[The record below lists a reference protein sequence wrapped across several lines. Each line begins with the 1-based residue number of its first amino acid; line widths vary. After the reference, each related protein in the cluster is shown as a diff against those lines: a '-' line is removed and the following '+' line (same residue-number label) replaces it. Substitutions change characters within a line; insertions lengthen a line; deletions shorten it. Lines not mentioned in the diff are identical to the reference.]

1 MHSDELLIEV
11 LTEELPAQALLNE
24 YKEMP
29 KKLHALFQKHAI
41 EVRNETQNQNQNQN
55 NIEVFY
61 TPRRLCV
68 LVKDFPL
75 FTKETK
81 EEFFGPPIEIACN
94 NKDKAQGLNA
104 LGLGFYQKLGLKD
117 PKHFQSAFKNN
128 KEVLY
133 HAKTNPKQPTKNLIM
148 PIVLEFLESL
158 NFGKSMRW
166 GSVEKS
172 FIRPI
177 HNICVLFN
185 GENFNNIEIK
195 EYGFKTKQA
204 TKAHRQEG
212 FDFIEVHSPREYFEV
227 LEKNHVILDPKKR
240 EEKILQEIKELE
252 TKHHIIVE
260 IDRDLLDE
268 VIAITEYPS
277 TLLGEFDKA
286 FLKLP
291 SEIIITSMKENQRY
305 FATFNQ
311 ESQKEGQKE
320 DQKLHNGFIV
330 VSNAINKDK
339 QKIILGN
346 QKVLKAR
353 LSDAVFFYENDLKKP
368 LDNAPLESVVFV
380 QGLGTL
386 RDKMERELIIAQ
398 YLTQKYASSLNM
410 PLEKALELMNRAVQI
425 AKADLLSEVVY
436 EFTELQGIMGYY
448 YALKQNENEWVALS
462 LKEQYLPA
470 SENAPLPSSVFS
482 AIVALSLKLDS
493 LFSLFSAGKIPS
505 GSKDPFALRRLSFGL
520 LKIVAHYGLK
530 FDLKVDLKNLFEK
543 VGVYQSFDLEIL
555 EKFLLERFNNLI
567 DCNPSIIRSVLNTN
581 ERDIVAIIQKV
592 KALKRFLDDPKNAQK
607 KELLFSAFKRLANIN
622 KDRNP
627 NQTSGFSANLFKEPQ
642 EHALFKAFNALKT
655 SAFES
660 LDSKIEAYFGLHAPL
675 EEYFKSVLVMDKDLE
690 IQKNRKNFLWNVY
703 QSFLEIG
710 DIKEIAI

>member
-1 MHSDELLIEV
+1 MHSDELLVEILV
-11 LTEELPAQALLNE
+11 EELPAQALLNE

-29 KKLHALFQKHAI
+29 KKLHALFQKRAL
-41 EVRNETQNQNQNQN
+41 EVG
-55 NIEVFY
+55 NIEIFY
-61 TPRRLCV
+61 TPRRLCL

-75 FTKETK
+75 LTQETK
-81 EEFFGPPIEIACN
+81 EEFFGPPVKIACN
-94 NKDKAQGLNA
+94 HQDKTQGLNE

-117 PKHFQSAFKNN
+117 HQHFQTAFKNN

-133 HAKTNPKQPTKNLIM
+133 HAKIHAKEPTKDLIM
-148 PIVLEFLESL
+148 PIVLEFLEGL

-166 GSVEKS
+166 GNVEKS

-185 GENFNNIEIK
+185 GENFNDIEVK

-212 FDFIEVHSPREYFEV
+212 FDFIQVDSPKAYFEV
-227 LEKNHVILDPKKR
+227 LEKKHVILDPKKR
-240 EEKILQEIKELE
+240 KAKILQEIKELE
-252 TKHHIIVE
+252 TKHRIIVE

-268 VIAITEYPS
+268 VVAITEYPS
-277 TLLGEFDKA
+277 ALLGEFDKA

-291 SEIIITSMKENQRY
+291 SEIITTSMKENQRY
-305 FATFNQ
+305 FAAFNQ
-311 ESQKEGQKE
+311 KSQESPT
-320 DQKLHNGFIV
+320 LHNGFIV

-339 QKIILGN
+339 QKIIAGN

-386 RDKMERELIIAQ
+386 KDKMEREAVIAQ
-398 YLTQKYASSLNM
+398 YLTQKYAPSLNM
-410 PLEKALELMNRAVQI
+410 PLEKALELVGRAVRI

-436 EFTELQGIMGYY
+436 EFSELQGIMGYY
-448 YALKQNENEWVALS
+448 YALKQNENELVALS
-462 LKEQYLPA
+462 VKEQYLPA

-493 LFSLFSAGKIPS
+493 LFSLFSVGKIPS

-520 LKIVAHYGLK
+520 LKIIAHYGLG
-530 FDLKVDLKNLFEK
+530 FDLKADLKNLFEK
-543 VGVYQSFDLEIL
+543 VGVYQSFDLEVL

-581 ERDIVAIIQKV
+581 ERDIVKIIQKV

-627 NQTSGFSANLFKEPQ
+627 NESSEFFISLFKESQ
-642 EHALFKAFNALKT
+642 EHALFEAFNAIKT

-675 EEYFKSVLVMDKDLE
+675 EEYFKSVLVMDKDIE
-690 IQKNRKNFLWNVY
+690 IQKNRKNFLWGVY

>member
-1 MHSDELLIEV
+1 MHSDELLVEILV
-11 LTEELPAQALLNE
+11 EELPAQALLNE

-29 KKLHALFQKHAI
+29 KKLHALFQKRAL
-41 EVRNETQNQNQNQN
+41 EVG
-55 NIEVFY
+55 NIEIFY
-61 TPRRLCV
+61 TPRRLCL

-75 FTKETK
+75 LTQETK
-81 EEFFGPPIEIACN
+81 EEFFGPPVKIACN
-94 NKDKAQGLNA
+94 HQDKTQGLNE

-117 PKHFQSAFKNN
+117 HQHFQTAFKNN

-133 HAKTNPKQPTKNLIM
+133 HAKIHAKEPTKDLIM
-148 PIVLEFLESL
+148 PIVLEFLEGL

-166 GSVEKS
+166 GNVEKS

-185 GENFNNIEIK
+185 GENFNDIEVK

-204 TKAHRQEG
+204 TKVHRQEG
-212 FDFIEVHSPREYFEV
+212 FDFIQVDNPKAYFEV

-240 EEKILQEIKELE
+240 EAKILKEIKELE
-252 TKHHIIVE
+252 TKHRIIVE

-268 VIAITEYPS
+268 VVAITEYPS
-277 TLLGEFDKA
+277 ALLGEFDKA

-291 SEIIITSMKENQRY
+291 SEIITTSMKENQRY
-305 FATFNQ
+305 FAAFNQ
-311 ESQKEGQKE
+311 KSQESPT
-320 DQKLHNGFIV
+320 LHNGFIV

-339 QKIILGN
+339 QKIIAGN

-386 RDKMERELIIAQ
+386 KDKMEREAIIAQ
-398 YLTQKYASSLNM
+398 CLTQKYASSLNM
-410 PLEKALELMNRAVQI
+410 PLEKALELVSRAVRI

-436 EFTELQGIMGYY
+436 EFSELQGIMGYY
-448 YALKQNENEWVALS
+448 YALKQNENELVALS
-462 LKEQYLPA
+462 VKEQYLPA

-493 LFSLFSAGKIPS
+493 LFSLFSVGKIPS

-520 LKIVAHYGLK
+520 LKIIAHYGLG
-530 FDLKVDLKNLFEK
+530 FDLKVDLKSLFEK
-543 VGVYQSFDLEIL
+543 VGVYQSFDLEVL

-581 ERDIVAIIQKV
+581 ERDIVKIIQKV

-627 NQTSGFSANLFKEPQ
+627 NESSEFSISLFKELQ
-642 EHALFKAFNALKT
+642 EHALFEAFNAIKT

-660 LDSKIEAYFGLHAPL
+660 LDSKIEAYFGLHTPL
-675 EEYFKSVLVMDKDLE
+675 EEYFKSVLVMDKDIE
-690 IQKNRKNFLWNVY
+690 IQKNRKNFLWGVY

>member
-1 MHSDELLIEV
+1 MHSDELLVEILV
-11 LTEELPAQALLNE
+11 EELPAQALLNE

-29 KKLHALFQKHAI
+29 KKLHALFQKHAL
-41 EVRNETQNQNQNQN
+41 EVG
-55 NIEVFY
+55 NIEIFY
-61 TPRRLCV
+61 TPRRLCL

-75 FTKETK
+75 LTQETK
-81 EEFFGPPIEIACN
+81 EEFFGPPVKIACN
-94 NKDKAQGLNA
+94 HQDKTQGLNE

-117 PKHFQSAFKNN
+117 HQHFQTAFKNN

-133 HAKTNPKQPTKNLIM
+133 HAKIHAKEPTKDLIM
-148 PIVLEFLESL
+148 PIVLEFLEGL

-185 GENFNNIEIK
+185 GENFNGIEVK

-204 TKAHRQEG
+204 TKVHRQEG
-212 FDFIEVHSPREYFEV
+212 FDFIQVDSPKAYFEV

-240 EEKILQEIKELE
+240 EAKILQEIKELE
-252 TKHHIIVE
+252 TKHCIIVE
-260 IDRDLLDE
+260 TDRDLLDE
-268 VIAITEYPS
+268 VVAITEYPS
-277 TLLGEFDKA
+277 ALLGEFDKA

-305 FATFNQ
+305 FAAFNQ
-311 ESQKEGQKE
+311 KSQESPA
-320 DQKLHNGFIV
+320 LHNGFIV

-339 QKIILGN
+339 QKIIAGN

-386 RDKMERELIIAQ
+386 KDKMEREATIAQ
-398 YLTQKYASSLNM
+398 YLTQKYAPSLNM
-410 PLEKALELMNRAVQI
+410 PLEKALELVSRAVRI

-436 EFTELQGIMGYY
+436 EFSELQGIMGYY
-448 YALKQNENEWVALS
+448 YALKQNENELVALS
-462 LKEQYLPA
+462 VKEQYLPA

-520 LKIVAHYGLK
+520 LKIIAHYGLE
-530 FDLKVDLKNLFEK
+530 FDLKADLKNLFEK

-555 EKFLLERFNNLI
+555 EKFLLERFHNLI

-581 ERDIVAIIQKV
+581 ERDIVTIIQKV

-627 NQTSGFSANLFKEPQ
+627 NESSEFSTHLFKEPK
-642 EHALFKAFNALKT
+642 EHALFEAFNAIKT

-675 EEYFKSVLVMDKDLE
+675 EEYFKSVLVMDKDIE
-690 IQKNRKNFLWNVY
+690 IQKNRKNFLWGVY

>member
-1 MHSDELLIEV
+1 MHSDELLVEILV
-11 LTEELPAQALLNE
+11 EELPAQALLNE

-29 KKLHALFQKHAI
+29 KKLHALFNKRALEVGKI
-41 EVRNETQNQNQNQN
+41 E
-55 NIEVFY
+55 IFY
-61 TPRRLCV
+61 TPRRLC
-68 LVKDFPL
+68 LLIKDFPL
-75 FTKETK
+75 LTQETK
-81 EEFFGPPIEIACN
+81 EEFFGPPVKIACN
-94 NKDKAQGLNA
+94 NEDKTQGLNA

-117 PKHFQSAFKNN
+117 HQHFQTAFKNN

-133 HAKTNPKQPTKNLIM
+133 HAKIHAKEPTKDLIM
-148 PIVLEFLESL
+148 PIVLEFLEGL

-166 GSVEKS
+166 GNVEKS

-185 GENFNNIEIK
+185 GENFNDIEVK

-204 TKAHRQEG
+204 TKVHRQEG
-212 FDFIEVHSPREYFEV
+212 FDFIQVDSPKAYFEV
-227 LEKNHVILDPKKR
+227 LEKNHVVLDPKKR
-240 EEKILQEIKELE
+240 EAKILQEIKELE
-252 TKHHIIVE
+252 TKHNIIVE

-268 VIAITEYPS
+268 VVAITEYPS
-277 TLLGEFDKA
+277 VLLGEFDKA

-291 SEIIITSMKENQRY
+291 SEIITTSMKENQRY
-305 FATFNQ
+305 FAVFNQ
-311 ESQKEGQKE
+311 KSQESPT
-320 DQKLHNGFIV
+320 LHNGFIV

-339 QKIILGN
+339 QKIIVGN

-386 RDKMERELIIAQ
+386 KDKMEREAIIAQ

-410 PLEKALELMNRAVQI
+410 PLERALELIGRAVRI

-436 EFTELQGIMGYY
+436 EFSELQGIMGYY
-448 YALKQNENEWVALS
+448 YALKQNENELVALS
-462 LKEQYLPA
+462 VKEQYLPA

-493 LFSLFSAGKIPS
+493 LFSLFSVGKIPS

-520 LKIVAHYGLK
+520 LKIVAHYGLG
-530 FDLKVDLKNLFEK
+530 FDLKADLKNLFEK
-543 VGVYQSFDLEIL
+543 VGVYQSFDLEVL

-581 ERDIVAIIQKV
+581 ERDIVKIIQKV
-592 KALKRFLDDPKNAQK
+592 KALKRFLDDPKSAQK

-627 NQTSGFSANLFKEPQ
+627 NESSEFSISLFKESQ
-642 EHALFKAFNALKT
+642 EHALFEAFNAIKT

-660 LDSKIEAYFGLHAPL
+660 LDSKIEAYFGLHVPL
-675 EEYFKSVLVMDKDLE
+675 EEYFKSVLVMDKDVE
-690 IQKNRKNFLWNVY
+690 IQKNRKNFLWGVY

>member
-1 MHSDELLIEV
+1 MHSDELLVEILV
-11 LTEELPAQALLNE
+11 EELPAQALLNE

-29 KKLHALFQKHAI
+29 KKLHALFQKHAL
-41 EVRNETQNQNQNQN
+41 EVG
-55 NIEVFY
+55 NIEIFY
-61 TPRRLCV
+61 TPRRLCL

-75 FTKETK
+75 LTQETK
-81 EEFFGPPIEIACN
+81 EEFFGPPVKIACN
-94 NKDKAQGLNA
+94 HQDKTQGLNA

-117 PKHFQSAFKNN
+117 HQHFQTAFKNN

-133 HAKTNPKQPTKNLIM
+133 HAKIHAKEPTKDLIM
-148 PIVLEFLESL
+148 PIVLEFLEGLS
-158 NFGKSMRW
+158 FGKSMRW
-166 GSVEKS
+166 GNVEKS

-185 GENFNNIEIK
+185 GENFNGIEVK

-212 FDFIEVHSPREYFEV
+212 FDFIQVDSPKAYFEV

-240 EEKILQEIKELE
+240 EAKILQEIKELE
-252 TKHHIIVE
+252 TKHRIIVE

-268 VIAITEYPS
+268 VVAITEYPS
-277 TLLGEFDKA
+277 ALLGEFDKA

-291 SEIIITSMKENQRY
+291 SEIIATSMKENQRY
-305 FATFNQ
+305 FAAFNQ
-311 ESQKEGQKE
+311 KSQESPT
-320 DQKLHNGFIV
+320 LHNGFIV

-339 QKIILGN
+339 QKIIAGN

-386 RDKMERELIIAQ
+386 KDKMEREAIIAQ

-410 PLEKALELMNRAVQI
+410 SLEKALELVSRAVRI

-436 EFTELQGIMGYY
+436 EFSELQGIMGYY
-448 YALKQNENEWVALS
+448 YALKQNENELVALS
-462 LKEQYLPA
+462 VKEQYLPA

-493 LFSLFSAGKIPS
+493 LFSLFSVGKIPS

-520 LKIVAHYGLK
+520 LKIVAHYGLG
-530 FDLKVDLKNLFEK
+530 FDLKADLKNLFEK
-543 VGVYQSFDLEIL
+543 VGVYQSFDLEVL

-581 ERDIVAIIQKV
+581 ERDIVKIIQKV

-627 NQTSGFSANLFKEPQ
+627 NESSEFFISLFKESQ
-642 EHALFKAFNALKT
+642 EHALFEAFNAIKT

-675 EEYFKSVLVMDKDLE
+675 EEYFKSVLVMDKDIE
-690 IQKNRKNFLWNVY
+690 IQKNRKNFLWGVY

>member
-1 MHSDELLIEV
+1 MHSDELLVEILV
-11 LTEELPAQALLNE
+11 EELPAQALLNE

-29 KKLHALFQKHAI
+29 KKLHALFQKRAL
-41 EVRNETQNQNQNQN
+41 EVG
-55 NIEVFY
+55 NIEIFY
-61 TPRRLCV
+61 TPRRLCL

-75 FTKETK
+75 LTQETK
-81 EEFFGPPIEIACN
+81 EEFFGPPIKIACN
-94 NKDKAQGLNA
+94 HQDKTQGLNA

-117 PKHFQSAFKNN
+117 HQHFQTAFKNN

-133 HAKTNPKQPTKNLIM
+133 HAKIHAKEPTKDLIM
-148 PIVLEFLESL
+148 PIVLEFLEGL

-166 GSVEKS
+166 GNVEKS

-185 GENFNNIEIK
+185 GENFNGIEVK

-212 FDFIEVHSPREYFEV
+212 FDFIQVDSPKAYFEV

-240 EEKILQEIKELE
+240 EAKILQEIKELE
-252 TKHHIIVE
+252 TKHRIIVE

-268 VIAITEYPS
+268 VVAITEYPS
-277 TLLGEFDKA
+277 ALLGEFDKA

-291 SEIIITSMKENQRY
+291 SEIITTSMKENQRY
-305 FATFNQ
+305 FAVFNQ
-311 ESQKEGQKE
+311 KSQESPT
-320 DQKLHNGFIV
+320 LHNGFIV

-339 QKIILGN
+339 QKIIAGN

-368 LDNAPLESVVFV
+368 LDNAPLESMVFV

-386 RDKMERELIIAQ
+386 KDKMEREAIIAQ

-410 PLEKALELMNRAVQI
+410 PLEKALELVSRAVRI

-436 EFTELQGIMGYY
+436 EFSELQGIMGYY
-448 YALKQNENEWVALS
+448 YALKQNENELVALS
-462 LKEQYLPA
+462 VKEQYLPA

-493 LFSLFSAGKIPS
+493 LFSLFSVGKIPS

-520 LKIVAHYGLK
+520 LKIIAHYGLG
-530 FDLKVDLKNLFEK
+530 FDLKADLKNLFEK
-543 VGVYQSFDLEIL
+543 VGVYQSFDLEVL

-567 DCNPSIIRSVLNTN
+567 DCNLSIIRSVLNTN
-581 ERDIVAIIQKV
+581 ERDIVKIIQKV
-592 KALKRFLDDPKNAQK
+592 KALKRFLDDPKNTQK

-627 NQTSGFSANLFKEPQ
+627 NESSEFFISLFKESQ
-642 EHALFKAFNALKT
+642 EHALFEAFNVIKT

-675 EEYFKSVLVMDKDLE
+675 EEYFKNVLVMDKDIE
-690 IQKNRKNFLWNVY
+690 IQKNRKNFLWGVY

>member
-1 MHSDELLIEV
+1 MHSDELLVEILV
-11 LTEELPAQALLNE
+11 EELPAQALLNE

-29 KKLHALFQKHAI
+29 KKLHALFQKCAL
-41 EVRNETQNQNQNQN
+41 EVG
-55 NIEVFY
+55 NIEIFY
-61 TPRRLCV
+61 TPRRLCL

-75 FTKETK
+75 LTQETK
-81 EEFFGPPIEIACN
+81 EEFFGPPVKIACN
-94 NKDKAQGLNA
+94 NEDKTQGLNA

-117 PKHFQSAFKNN
+117 HQHFQTAFKNN

-133 HAKTNPKQPTKNLIM
+133 HAKIHAKEPTKDLIM
-148 PIVLEFLESL
+148 PIVLEFLEGL

-166 GSVEKS
+166 GNVKKS

-185 GENFNNIEIK
+185 GENFNDIEVK

-212 FDFIEVHSPREYFEV
+212 FDFIQVDSPKAYFEV
-227 LEKNHVILDPKKR
+227 LEKKHVILDPKKR
-240 EEKILQEIKELE
+240 EAKILQEIKELE
-252 TKHHIIVE
+252 TKHNIIVE

-268 VIAITEYPS
+268 VVAITEYPS
-277 TLLGEFDKA
+277 ALLGEFDKA

-291 SEIIITSMKENQRY
+291 SEIITTSMKENQRY
-305 FATFNQ
+305 FAAFNQ
-311 ESQKEGQKE
+311 KSQESPT
-320 DQKLHNGFIV
+320 LHNGFIV

-339 QKIILGN
+339 QKIIAGN

-386 RDKMERELIIAQ
+386 KDKMEREAVIAQ

-410 PLEKALELMNRAVQI
+410 PLEKALELVSRAVRI

-436 EFTELQGIMGYY
+436 EFSELQGIMGYY
-448 YALKQNENEWVALS
+448 YALKQNENELVALS
-462 LKEQYLPA
+462 VKEQYLPA

-493 LFSLFSAGKIPS
+493 LFSLFSVGKIPS

-520 LKIVAHYGLK
+520 LKIVAHYGLG
-530 FDLKVDLKNLFEK
+530 FDLKADLKNLFER
-543 VGVYQSFDLEIL
+543 VGVYQSFDLEVL

-581 ERDIVAIIQKV
+581 ERDIVKIIQKV

-622 KDRNP
+622 KDRSP
-627 NQTSGFSANLFKEPQ
+627 NESSEFSISLFKESQ
-642 EHALFKAFNALKT
+642 EHALFEAFNAIKT

-675 EEYFKSVLVMDKDLE
+675 EEYFKSVLVMDKDIE
-690 IQKNRKNFLWNVY
+690 IQKNRKNFLWGVY

>member
-1 MHSDELLIEV
+1 MHSDELLVEILV
-11 LTEELPAQALLNE
+11 EELPAQALLNE

-29 KKLHALFQKHAI
+29 KKLHALFQKRAL
-41 EVRNETQNQNQNQN
+41 EVG
-55 NIEVFY
+55 NIEIFY
-61 TPRRLCV
+61 TPRRLCL

-75 FTKETK
+75 LTQETK
-81 EEFFGPPIEIACN
+81 EEFFGPPVKIACN
-94 NKDKAQGLNA
+94 HQDKTQGLNA
-104 LGLGFYQKLGLKD
+104 LGLGFYQKLGLKN
-117 PKHFQSAFKNN
+117 HQYFQTAFKNS

-133 HAKTNPKQPTKNLIM
+133 HAKIHAKEPTKDLIM
-148 PIVLEFLESL
+148 PIVLEFLEGL

-166 GSVEKS
+166 GNVEKS

-185 GENFNNIEIK
+185 GENFNDIEVK

-212 FDFIEVHSPREYFEV
+212 FDFIQVDSPKAYFEV

-240 EEKILQEIKELE
+240 EAKILQEIKELE
-252 TKHHIIVE
+252 TKHNIIVE

-268 VIAITEYPS
+268 VVAITEYPS
-277 TLLGEFDKA
+277 ALLGEFDKA

-291 SEIIITSMKENQRY
+291 SEIITTSMKENQRY
-305 FATFNQ
+305 FAAFNQ
-311 ESQKEGQKE
+311 KSQESPT
-320 DQKLHNGFIV
+320 LHNGFIV

-339 QKIILGN
+339 QKIIAGN

-386 RDKMERELIIAQ
+386 KDKMEREAIIAE

-410 PLEKALELMNRAVQI
+410 SLEKALELVSRAVRI

-436 EFTELQGIMGYY
+436 EFSELQGIMGYY
-448 YALKQNENEWVALS
+448 YALKQNENELVALS
-462 LKEQYLPA
+462 VKEQYLPT
-470 SENAPLPSSVFS
+470 SENAPLPSSIFS

-493 LFSLFSAGKIPS
+493 LFSLFSVGKIPS

-520 LKIVAHYGLK
+520 LKIVAHYGLE
-530 FDLKVDLKNLFEK
+530 FDLKADLKNLFEK
-543 VGVYQSFDLEIL
+543 VGVYQSFDFEIL

-581 ERDIVAIIQKV
+581 ERDIVKIIQKV

-627 NQTSGFSANLFKEPQ
+627 NESSEFFISLFKESQ
-642 EHALFKAFNALKT
+642 EHALFEAFNAIKT

-675 EEYFKSVLVMDKDLE
+675 EEYFKSVLVMDKDIE
-690 IQKNRKNFLWNVY
+690 IQKNRKNFLWGVY

>member
-1 MHSDELLIEV
+1 MHSDELLVEILV
-11 LTEELPAQALLNE
+11 EELPAQALLNE

-29 KKLHALFQKHAI
+29 KKLQALFQKHAL
-41 EVRNETQNQNQNQN
+41 EVG
-55 NIEVFY
+55 NIEIFY
-61 TPRRLCV
+61 TPRRLCL

-75 FTKETK
+75 LTQETK
-81 EEFFGPPIEIACN
+81 EEFFGPPVKIACN
-94 NKDKAQGLNA
+94 HQDKTQGLNA

-117 PKHFQSAFKNN
+117 HQHFQTAFKNN

-133 HAKTNPKQPTKNLIM
+133 HAKIHAKEPTKDLIM
-148 PIVLEFLESL
+148 PIVLEFLEGL

-166 GSVEKS
+166 GNVEKS

-185 GENFNNIEIK
+185 GENFNDIEVK

-204 TKAHRQEG
+204 TKVHRQEG
-212 FDFIEVHSPREYFEV
+212 FDFVQVDSPKAYFEV
-227 LEKNHVILDPKKR
+227 LEKKHVILDPKKR
-240 EEKILQEIKELE
+240 EAKILQEIKELE
-252 TKHHIIVE
+252 TKHNIIVE

-268 VIAITEYPS
+268 VVAITEYPS
-277 TLLGEFDKA
+277 ALLGEFDKA

-291 SEIIITSMKENQRY
+291 SEIITTSMKENQRY
-305 FATFNQ
+305 FAAFNQ
-311 ESQKEGQKE
+311 KSQESPT
-320 DQKLHNGFIV
+320 LHNGFIV

-339 QKIILGN
+339 QKIIAGN

-386 RDKMERELIIAQ
+386 KDKMEREAIIAQ

-410 PLEKALELMNRAVQI
+410 PLEKALELVSRAVRI

-436 EFTELQGIMGYY
+436 EFSELQGIMGYY
-448 YALKQNENEWVALS
+448 YALKQNENELVALS
-462 LKEQYLPA
+462 VKEQYLPA

-493 LFSLFSAGKIPS
+493 LFSLFSVGKIPS

-520 LKIVAHYGLK
+520 LKIIAHYGLG
-530 FDLKVDLKNLFEK
+530 FDLKADLKNLFEK
-543 VGVYQSFDLEIL
+543 VGVYQSFDLEVL

-581 ERDIVAIIQKV
+581 ERDIVKIIQKV

-627 NQTSGFSANLFKEPQ
+627 NESSEFFISLFKESQ
-642 EHALFKAFNALKT
+642 EHALFEAFNAIKT

-675 EEYFKSVLVMDKDLE
+675 EEYFKSVLVMDKDIE
-690 IQKNRKNFLWNVY
+690 IQKNRKNFLWSVY

>member
-1 MHSDELLIEV
+1 MHSDELLVEILV
-11 LTEELPAQALLNE
+11 EELPAQALLNE

-29 KKLHALFQKHAI
+29 KKLHALFQKRAL
-41 EVRNETQNQNQNQN
+41 EVGT
-55 NIEVFY
+55 IEVFY
-61 TPRRLCV
+61 TPRRLC
-68 LVKDFPL
+68 LFIKDFPL
-75 FTKETK
+75 LTQETK
-81 EEFFGPPIEIACN
+81 EEFFGPPVKIACN
-94 NKDKAQGLNA
+94 NEDKTQGLNA

-117 PKHFQSAFKNN
+117 HQHFQTAFKNN

-133 HAKTNPKQPTKNLIM
+133 HAKIHEKEPTKDLIM
-148 PIVLEFLESL
+148 PIVLEFLEGL

-166 GSVEKS
+166 GNVEKS

-185 GENFNNIEIK
+185 GEDFNGIEVK

-204 TKAHRQEG
+204 TKTHRQEG
-212 FDFIEVHSPREYFEV
+212 FDFIEVDSPKAYFEV

-240 EEKILQEIKELE
+240 EAKILQEIKELE

-268 VIAITEYPS
+268 VVAITEYPS
-277 TLLGEFDKA
+277 ALLGEFDKA

-291 SEIIITSMKENQRY
+291 SEIITTSMKENQRY
-305 FATFNQ
+305 FAVFNQ
-311 ESQKEGQKE
+311 KEESPT
-320 DQKLHNGFIV
+320 LHNGFIV

-339 QKIILGN
+339 QKIIAGN

-386 RDKMERELIIAQ
+386 KDKMEREAIIAQ
-398 YLTQKYASSLNM
+398 YLTQKYAPSLNM
-410 PLEKALELMNRAVQI
+410 PLDKALELIGRAVKI

-436 EFTELQGIMGYY
+436 EFSELQGIMGYY
-448 YALKQNENEWVALS
+448 YALKQNENELVALS
-462 LKEQYLPA
+462 VKEQYLPA

-482 AIVALSLKLDS
+482 SIVALSLKLDS

-520 LKIVAHYGLK
+520 LKIIAHYGLE
-530 FDLKVDLKNLFEK
+530 FDLKADLKNLFQK
-543 VGVYQSFDLEIL
+543 VAVYQSFDLEIL

-581 ERDIVAIIQKV
+581 ERDIVKIIQKV

-627 NQTSGFSANLFKEPQ
+627 NESSGFSISLFKELQ
-642 EHALFKAFNALKT
+642 EHALFEAFNAIKT

-675 EEYFKSVLVMDKDLE
+675 EEYFKSVLVMDKDIE
-690 IQKNRKNFLWNVY
+690 IQKNRKNFLWGVY

>member
-1 MHSDELLIEV
+1 MHSDELLVEILV
-11 LTEELPAQALLNE
+11 EELPAQALLNE

-29 KKLHALFQKHAI
+29 KKLHALFQKRAL
-41 EVRNETQNQNQNQN
+41 EVG
-55 NIEVFY
+55 NIEIFY
-61 TPRRLCV
+61 TPRRLC
-68 LVKDFPL
+68 LLIKDFPL
-75 FTKETK
+75 LTQETK
-81 EEFFGPPIEIACN
+81 EEFFGPPVKIACN
-94 NKDKAQGLNA
+94 NGDKTQGLNA

-117 PKHFQSAFKNN
+117 HQHFQTAFKNN
-128 KEVLY
+128 NEVLY
-133 HAKTNPKQPTKNLIM
+133 HAKIHEKEPTKDLIM
-148 PIVLEFLESL
+148 PIVLEFLEGL

-185 GENFNNIEIK
+185 GENFNDIEVK

-212 FDFIEVHSPREYFEV
+212 FDFIQVDSPKAYFEV

-240 EEKILQEIKELE
+240 EAKILQEIKELE
-252 TKHHIIVE
+252 TKHNIIVE

-268 VIAITEYPS
+268 VVAITEYPS
-277 TLLGEFDKA
+277 ALLGEFDKA

-291 SEIIITSMKENQRY
+291 SEIITTSMKENQRY
-305 FATFNQ
+305 FAAFNQ
-311 ESQKEGQKE
+311 KSQEGPT
-320 DQKLHNGFIV
+320 LHNGFIV

-339 QKIILGN
+339 QKIIAGN

-368 LDNAPLESVVFV
+368 LDNTPLESVVFV

-386 RDKMERELIIAQ
+386 KDKMEREAIIAQ
-398 YLTQKYASSLNM
+398 YLTQKYASSFNM
-410 PLEKALELMNRAVQI
+410 PLEKALELIGRAVRI

-436 EFTELQGIMGYY
+436 EFSELQGIMGYY
-448 YALKQNENEWVALS
+448 YALKQNENELVALS
-462 LKEQYLPA
+462 VKEQYLPA

-520 LKIVAHYGLK
+520 LKIVAHYGLE
-530 FDLKVDLKNLFEK
+530 FDLKADLKNLFEK
-543 VGVYQSFDLEIL
+543 VGVYQSFDLEVL

-581 ERDIVAIIQKV
+581 ERDIVKIIQKV

-627 NQTSGFSANLFKEPQ
+627 NESSEFSISLFKELQ
-642 EHALFKAFNALKT
+642 EHALFEAFNAIKT

-675 EEYFKSVLVMDKDLE
+675 EEYFKSVLVMDKDIE
-690 IQKNRKNFLWNVY
+690 IQKNRKNFLWGVY

>member
-1 MHSDELLIEV
+1 MHSDELLVEILV
-11 LTEELPAQALLNE
+11 EELPAQALLNE

-29 KKLHALFQKHAI
+29 KKLHALFQKRAL
-41 EVRNETQNQNQNQN
+41 EVG
-55 NIEVFY
+55 NIEIFY
-61 TPRRLCV
+61 TPRRLCL

-75 FTKETK
+75 LTQETK
-81 EEFFGPPIEIACN
+81 EEFFGPPVKIACN
-94 NKDKAQGLNA
+94 HQDKTQGLNE

-117 PKHFQSAFKNN
+117 HQHFQTAFKNN

-133 HAKTNPKQPTKNLIM
+133 HAKIHAKEPTKDLIM
-148 PIVLEFLESL
+148 PIVLEFLEGL

-166 GSVEKS
+166 GNVEKS

-185 GENFNNIEIK
+185 GENFNDIEVK

-212 FDFIEVHSPREYFEV
+212 FDFIQVDSPKAYFEV

-240 EEKILQEIKELE
+240 EAKILQEIKELE
-252 TKHHIIVE
+252 TKHRIIVE

-268 VIAITEYPS
+268 VVAITEYPS
-277 TLLGEFDKA
+277 ALLGEFDKA

-291 SEIIITSMKENQRY
+291 TEIITTSMKENQRY
-305 FATFNQ
+305 FAVFNQ
-311 ESQKEGQKE
+311 KSQESPT
-320 DQKLHNGFIV
+320 LHNGFIV

-339 QKIILGN
+339 QKIIAGN

-386 RDKMERELIIAQ
+386 KDKMEREAIIAEC
-398 YLTQKYASSLNM
+398 LTQKYASSLNM
-410 PLEKALELMNRAVQI
+410 PLEKALELVSRAVRI

-436 EFTELQGIMGYY
+436 EFSELQGIMGYY
-448 YALKQNENEWVALS
+448 YALKQNENELVALS
-462 LKEQYLPA
+462 VKEQYLPA

-493 LFSLFSAGKIPS
+493 LFSLFSVGKIPS

-520 LKIVAHYGLK
+520 LKIIAHYGLG
-530 FDLKVDLKNLFEK
+530 FDLKADLKNLFEK
-543 VGVYQSFDLEIL
+543 VGVYQSFDLEVL

-581 ERDIVAIIQKV
+581 ERDIVKIIQKV

-627 NQTSGFSANLFKEPQ
+627 NESSEFFISLFKELQ
-642 EHALFKAFNALKT
+642 EHALFEAFNAIKT

-675 EEYFKSVLVMDKDLE
+675 EEYFKSVLVMDKDIE
-690 IQKNRKNFLWNVY
+690 IQKNRKNFLWSVY

>member
-1 MHSDELLIEV
+1 MHSDELLVEILV
-11 LTEELPAQALLNE
+11 EELPAQALLNE

-29 KKLHALFQKHAI
+29 KKLHALFQKHAL
-41 EVRNETQNQNQNQN
+41 EVG
-55 NIEVFY
+55 NIEIFY
-61 TPRRLCV
+61 TPRRLCL

-75 FTKETK
+75 LTQETK
-81 EEFFGPPIEIACN
+81 EEFFGPPVKIACN
-94 NKDKAQGLNA
+94 HQDKTQGLNE

-117 PKHFQSAFKNN
+117 HQYFQTAFKNN

-133 HAKTNPKQPTKNLIM
+133 HAKIHAKEPAKDLIM
-148 PIVLEFLESL
+148 PIVLEFLEGL

-166 GSVEKS
+166 GNVEKS

-185 GENFNNIEIK
+185 GENFNDIEVK

-204 TKAHRQEG
+204 TKAHRQES
-212 FDFIEVHSPREYFEV
+212 FDFIQVDSPKAYFEV

-240 EEKILQEIKELE
+240 EAKILQEIKELE
-252 TKHHIIVE
+252 TKHRIIVE

-268 VIAITEYPS
+268 VVAITEYPS
-277 TLLGEFDKA
+277 ALLGEFDKA

-291 SEIIITSMKENQRY
+291 SEIITTSMKENQRY
-305 FATFNQ
+305 FAAFNQ
-311 ESQKEGQKE
+311 KSQESPT
-320 DQKLHNGFIV
+320 LHNGFIV

-339 QKIILGN
+339 QKIITGN

-386 RDKMERELIIAQ
+386 KDKMEREAIIAE
-398 YLTQKYASSLNM
+398 YLTQKYAPSLNM
-410 PLEKALELMNRAVQI
+410 PLEKALELVGRAVRI

-436 EFTELQGIMGYY
+436 EFSELQGIMGYY
-448 YALKQNENEWVALS
+448 YALKQNENELVALS
-462 LKEQYLPA
+462 VKEQYLPA

-493 LFSLFSAGKIPS
+493 LFSLFSVGKIPS

-520 LKIVAHYGLK
+520 LKTIAHYGLE
-530 FDLKVDLKNLFEK
+530 FDLKADLKNLFEK
-543 VGVYQSFDLEIL
+543 VGVYQSFDLEVL

-581 ERDIVAIIQKV
+581 ERDIVKIIQKV

-627 NQTSGFSANLFKEPQ
+627 NESSEFSISLFKEPQ
-642 EHALFKAFNALKT
+642 EHALFEAFNAIKT

-675 EEYFKSVLVMDKDLE
+675 EEYFKSVLVMDKDIE
-690 IQKNRKNFLWNVY
+690 IQKNRKNFLWGVY

>member
-1 MHSDELLIEV
+1 MHSDELLVEILV
-11 LTEELPAQALLNE
+11 EELPAQALLNE

-29 KKLHALFQKHAI
+29 KKLHALFQKRAL
-41 EVRNETQNQNQNQN
+41 EVG
-55 NIEVFY
+55 NIEIFY
-61 TPRRLCV
+61 TPRRLCL

-75 FTKETK
+75 LTQEIK
-81 EEFFGPPIEIACN
+81 EEFFGPPVKIACN
-94 NKDKAQGLNA
+94 HQDKMQGLNA

-117 PKHFQSAFKNN
+117 HQHFQTAFKNN

-133 HAKTNPKQPTKNLIM
+133 HAKIHAKEPTKDLIM
-148 PIVLEFLESL
+148 PIVLEFLEGL

-166 GSVEKS
+166 GNVEKS

-185 GENFNNIEIK
+185 GENFNDIEVK

-212 FDFIEVHSPREYFEV
+212 FDFIQVDSPKAYFEV
-227 LEKNHVILDPKKR
+227 LERNHVILDPKKR
-240 EEKILQEIKELE
+240 EVKILQEIKELE
-252 TKHHIIVE
+252 TKHRIIVE

-268 VIAITEYPS
+268 VVAITEYPS
-277 TLLGEFDKA
+277 VLLGEFDKA

-291 SEIIITSMKENQRY
+291 SEIITTSMKENQRY
-305 FATFNQ
+305 FAAFNQ
-311 ESQKEGQKE
+311 KSQESPT
-320 DQKLHNGFIV
+320 LHNGFIV

-339 QKIILGN
+339 QKIIAGN

-368 LDNAPLESVVFV
+368 LDNAPLASVVFV

-386 RDKMERELIIAQ
+386 KDKMEREAIIAE
-398 YLTQKYASSLNM
+398 YLTQKYAPSLNM
-410 PLEKALELMNRAVQI
+410 PLEKALELIGRAVRI

-436 EFTELQGIMGYY
+436 EFSELQGIMGYY
-448 YALKQNENEWVALS
+448 YALKQNENELVALS
-462 LKEQYLPA
+462 VKEQYLPA

-493 LFSLFSAGKIPS
+493 LFSLFSVGKIPS

-520 LKIVAHYGLK
+520 LKIVAHYGLE
-530 FDLKVDLKNLFEK
+530 FDLKADLKNLFEK
-543 VGVYQSFDLEIL
+543 VGVYQSFDLEVL

-581 ERDIVAIIQKV
+581 ERDIVKIIQKV

-627 NQTSGFSANLFKEPQ
+627 NESSEFSISLFKELQ
-642 EHALFKAFNALKT
+642 EHALFEAFNAIKT

-675 EEYFKSVLVMDKDLE
+675 EEYFKSVLVMDKDVE
-690 IQKNRKNFLWNVY
+690 IQKNRKNFLWGVY

>member
-1 MHSDELLIEV
+1 MHSDELLVEILV
-11 LTEELPAQALLNE
+11 EELPAQALLNE

-29 KKLHALFQKHAI
+29 KKLHALFQKRAL
-41 EVRNETQNQNQNQN
+41 EVG
-55 NIEVFY
+55 NIEIFY
-61 TPRRLCV
+61 TPRRLCL

-75 FTKETK
+75 LTQETK
-81 EEFFGPPIEIACN
+81 EEFFGPPIKIACN
-94 NKDKAQGLNA
+94 HQDKTQGLNE

-117 PKHFQSAFKNN
+117 HQHFQTAFKNN

-133 HAKTNPKQPTKNLIM
+133 HAKIHEKEPTKDLIM
-148 PIVLEFLESL
+148 PIVLEFLEGL

-166 GSVEKS
+166 GNVEKS

-185 GENFNNIEIK
+185 GENFNGIEVK

-212 FDFIEVHSPREYFEV
+212 FDFIQVDSPKAYFEV

-240 EEKILQEIKELE
+240 EAKILQEIKELE
-252 TKHHIIVE
+252 TKHRIIVE

-268 VIAITEYPS
+268 VVAITEYPS
-277 TLLGEFDKA
+277 ALLGEFDKA

-291 SEIIITSMKENQRY
+291 SEIITTSMKENQRY
-305 FATFNQ
+305 FAAFNQ
-311 ESQKEGQKE
+311 KSQESPT
-320 DQKLHNGFIV
+320 LHNGFIV

-339 QKIILGN
+339 QKIIAGN

-386 RDKMERELIIAQ
+386 KDKMEREAVIAQ

-410 PLEKALELMNRAVQI
+410 PLEKALELVGRAVRI

-436 EFTELQGIMGYY
+436 EFSELQGIMGYY
-448 YALKQNENEWVALS
+448 YALKQNENELVALS
-462 LKEQYLPA
+462 VKEQYLPT

-520 LKIVAHYGLK
+520 LKIVAHYGLE
-530 FDLKVDLKNLFEK
+530 FDLKADLKNLFER
-543 VGVYQSFDLEIL
+543 VGVYQSFDLEVL

-581 ERDIVAIIQKV
+581 ERDIVKIIQKV

-627 NQTSGFSANLFKEPQ
+627 NESSEFSISLFKEPQ
-642 EHALFKAFNALKT
+642 EHALFEAFNAIKI

-675 EEYFKSVLVMDKDLE
+675 EEYFKSVLVMDKDIE
-690 IQKNRKNFLWNVY
+690 IQKNRKNFLWSVY

>member
-1 MHSDELLIEV
+1 MHSDELLVEILV
-11 LTEELPAQALLNE
+11 EELPAQALLNE
-24 YKEMP
+24 YREMP
-29 KKLHALFQKHAI
+29 KKLHALFQKRTL
-41 EVRNETQNQNQNQN
+41 EVG

-61 TPRRLCV
+61 TPRRLC
-68 LVKDFPL
+68 LFVKDFPL
-75 FTKETK
+75 LTQETK
-81 EEFFGPPIEIACN
+81 EEFFGPPVKIACN
-94 NKDKAQGLNA
+94 NEDKTQGLNA

-117 PKHFQSAFKNN
+117 HQHFQTAFKNN

-133 HAKTNPKQPTKNLIM
+133 HAKIHEKEPTKDLIM
-148 PIVLEFLESL
+148 PIVLEFLEGL

-166 GSVEKS
+166 GNVEKS

-185 GENFNNIEIK
+185 GENFNDIEVK

-204 TKAHRQEG
+204 TKVHRQEG
-212 FDFIEVHSPREYFEV
+212 FDFIQVDSPKAYFEV

-240 EEKILQEIKELE
+240 EAKILQEIKELE
-252 TKHHIIVE
+252 TKHCIIVE

-268 VIAITEYPS
+268 IVAITEYPS
-277 TLLGEFDKA
+277 ALLGEFDKA

-305 FATFNQ
+305 FAVFDQKSQ
-311 ESQKEGQKE
+311 ESPT
-320 DQKLHNGFIV
+320 LHNGFIM

-339 QKIILGN
+339 QKIIAGN

-386 RDKMERELIIAQ
+386 KDKMERESTIAR
-398 YLTQKYASSLNM
+398 YLTQKYAPSLNM
-410 PLEKALELMNRAVQI
+410 PLEKALELIGRAVRI

-436 EFTELQGIMGYY
+436 EFSELQGIMGYH
-448 YALKQNENEWVALS
+448 YALKQNENELVALS
-462 LKEQYLPA
+462 VKEQYLPA

-493 LFSLFSAGKIPS
+493 LFSLFSVGKIPS

-520 LKIVAHYGLK
+520 LKIVAHYGLG
-530 FDLKVDLKNLFEK
+530 FDLKADLKNLFEK
-543 VGVYQSFDLEIL
+543 VGVYQSFDLEVL

-581 ERDIVAIIQKV
+581 ERDIVKIIQKV

-627 NQTSGFSANLFKEPQ
+627 NESSEFFISLFKEPQ
-642 EHALFKAFNALKT
+642 EHALFEAFNAIKT
-655 SAFES
+655 STFES

-675 EEYFKSVLVMDKDLE
+675 EEYFKSVLVMDKDIE
-690 IQKNRKNFLWNVY
+690 IQKNRKNFLWGVY

>member
-1 MHSDELLIEV
+1 MHSDELLVEILV
-11 LTEELPAQALLNE
+11 EELPAQALLNE

-29 KKLHALFQKHAI
+29 KKLHALFQKRAL
-41 EVRNETQNQNQNQN
+41 EVG
-55 NIEVFY
+55 NIEIFY
-61 TPRRLCV
+61 TPRRLCL

-75 FTKETK
+75 LTQETK
-81 EEFFGPPIEIACN
+81 EEFFGPPVKIACN
-94 NKDKAQGLNA
+94 HQDKTQGLNE

-117 PKHFQSAFKNN
+117 HQHFQTAFKNN

-133 HAKTNPKQPTKNLIM
+133 HAKIHEKEPAKDLIM
-148 PIVLEFLESL
+148 PIVLEFLEGL

-166 GSVEKS
+166 GNVEKS

-185 GENFNNIEIK
+185 GENFNDIEVK

-204 TKAHRQEG
+204 TKAHRQES
-212 FDFIEVHSPREYFEV
+212 FDFIQVDSPKAYFEV

-240 EEKILQEIKELE
+240 EAKILQEIKELE
-252 TKHHIIVE
+252 TKHNIIVE

-268 VIAITEYPS
+268 VVAITEYPS
-277 TLLGEFDKA
+277 ALLGEFDKA

-291 SEIIITSMKENQRY
+291 SEIITTSMKENQRY
-305 FATFNQ
+305 FAAFSQKSQ
-311 ESQKEGQKE
+311 ESPT
-320 DQKLHNGFIV
+320 LHNGFIV

-339 QKIILGN
+339 QKIIAGN

-386 RDKMERELIIAQ
+386 KDKMEREAIIAQ
-398 YLTQKYASSLNM
+398 YLTQKYAPSLNM
-410 PLEKALELMNRAVQI
+410 PLEKALELVGRAVRI

-436 EFTELQGIMGYY
+436 EFSELQGIMGYY
-448 YALKQNENEWVALS
+448 YALKQNENELVALS
-462 LKEQYLPA
+462 VKEQYLPA

-493 LFSLFSAGKIPS
+493 LFSLFSVGKIPS

-520 LKIVAHYGLK
+520 LKTIAHYGLG
-530 FDLKVDLKNLFEK
+530 FDLKADLKNLFEK
-543 VGVYQSFDLEIL
+543 VGVYQSFDLEVL

-581 ERDIVAIIQKV
+581 ERDIVKIIQKV

-627 NQTSGFSANLFKEPQ
+627 NESSEFFISLFKESQ
-642 EHALFKAFNALKT
+642 EHALFEAFNAIKT

-675 EEYFKSVLVMDKDLE
+675 EEYFKSVLVMDKDIE
-690 IQKNRKNFLWNVY
+690 IQKNRKNFLWGVY

>member
-1 MHSDELLIEV
+1 MHSDELLVEILV
-11 LTEELPAQALLNE
+11 EELPAQALLNE

-29 KKLHALFQKHAI
+29 KKLHALFQKRAL
-41 EVRNETQNQNQNQN
+41 EVG
-55 NIEVFY
+55 NIEIFY
-61 TPRRLCV
+61 TPRRLC
-68 LVKDFPL
+68 LLIKDFPL
-75 FTKETK
+75 LTQETK
-81 EEFFGPPIEIACN
+81 EEFFGPPVKIACN
-94 NKDKAQGLNA
+94 NEDKTQGLNE

-117 PKHFQSAFKNN
+117 YQHFQTAFKNN

-133 HAKTNPKQPTKNLIM
+133 HAKIHEKEPTKDLIM

-185 GENFNNIEIK
+185 GENFNDIEVK

-204 TKAHRQEG
+204 TKVHRQEG
-212 FDFIEVHSPREYFEV
+212 FDFIQVDSPKAYFEV

-240 EEKILQEIKELE
+240 EAKILKEIKELE
-252 TKHHIIVE
+252 TKHRIIVE

-268 VIAITEYPS
+268 VVAITEYPS
-277 TLLGEFDKA
+277 ALLGEFDKA

-291 SEIIITSMKENQRY
+291 SEIITTSMKENQRY
-305 FATFNQ
+305 FAAFNQ
-311 ESQKEGQKE
+311 KSQESPT
-320 DQKLHNGFIV
+320 LHNGFIV

-339 QKIILGN
+339 QKIIAGN

-386 RDKMERELIIAQ
+386 KDKMEREAIIAQ

-410 PLEKALELMNRAVQI
+410 PLEKALELVGRAVRI

-436 EFTELQGIMGYY
+436 EFSELQGIMGYY
-448 YALKQNENEWVALS
+448 YALKQNENELVALS
-462 LKEQYLPA
+462 VKEQYLPA

-493 LFSLFSAGKIPS
+493 LFSLFSVGKIPS

-520 LKIVAHYGLK
+520 LKIVAHYGLE
-530 FDLKVDLKNLFEK
+530 FDLKADLKNLFER
-543 VGVYQSFDLEIL
+543 VGVYQSFDLEVL

-581 ERDIVAIIQKV
+581 ERDIVKIIQKV

-627 NQTSGFSANLFKEPQ
+627 NESSGFSTSLFKELQ
-642 EHALFKAFNALKT
+642 EHALFEAFNAIKT
-655 SAFES
+655 SAFEG

-675 EEYFKSVLVMDKDLE
+675 EEYFKSVLVMDKDIE
-690 IQKNRKNFLWNVY
+690 IQKNRKNFLWGVY

>member
-1 MHSDELLIEV
+1 MHSDELLVEILV
-11 LTEELPAQALLNE
+11 EELPAQALLNE

-29 KKLHALFQKHAI
+29 KKLHALFQKHAL
-41 EVRNETQNQNQNQN
+41 EVG
-55 NIEVFY
+55 NIEIFY
-61 TPRRLCV
+61 TPRRLCL

-75 FTKETK
+75 LTQETK
-81 EEFFGPPIEIACN
+81 EEFFGPPVKIACN
-94 NKDKAQGLNA
+94 HQDKTQGLNA

-117 PKHFQSAFKNN
+117 HQHFQTAFKNN

-133 HAKTNPKQPTKNLIM
+133 HAKIHEKEPTKDLIM
-148 PIVLEFLESL
+148 PIVLEFLEGL

-166 GSVEKS
+166 GNVEKS

-185 GENFNNIEIK
+185 GENFNDIEVK

-204 TKAHRQEG
+204 TKVHRQEG
-212 FDFIEVHSPREYFEV
+212 FDFIQVDSPKAYFEV

-240 EEKILQEIKELE
+240 EAKILQEIKELE
-252 TKHHIIVE
+252 TKHRIIAE
-260 IDRDLLDE
+260 IDRDLLGE
-268 VIAITEYPS
+268 VVAITEYPS
-277 TLLGEFDKA
+277 ALLGEFDKA

-291 SEIIITSMKENQRY
+291 SEIITTSMKENQRY

-311 ESQKEGQKE
+311 KSQESLM
-320 DQKLHNGFIV
+320 LHNGFIV

-339 QKIILGN
+339 QKIIAGN

-386 RDKMERELIIAQ
+386 KDKMEREAIIAQ
-398 YLTQKYASSLNM
+398 YLTQKYAPSLNM
-410 PLEKALELMNRAVQI
+410 PLEKALELVSRAVRI

-436 EFTELQGIMGYY
+436 EFSELQGVMGYY
-448 YALKQNENEWVALS
+448 YALKQNENELVALS
-462 LKEQYLPA
+462 VKEQYLPT

-493 LFSLFSAGKIPS
+493 LFSLFSMGKIPS

-520 LKIVAHYGLK
+520 LKIIVHYGLG
-530 FDLKVDLKNLFEK
+530 FDLKADLKNLFEK

-581 ERDIVAIIQKV
+581 ERDIVKIIQKV

-627 NQTSGFSANLFKEPQ
+627 NESSEFSISLFKELQ
-642 EHALFKAFNALKT
+642 EHALFEAFNAIKT

-675 EEYFKSVLVMDKDLE
+675 EEYFKSVLVMDKDIE
-690 IQKNRKNFLWNVY
+690 IQKNRKNFLWGVY

>member
-1 MHSDELLIEV
+1 MHSDELLVEILV
-11 LTEELPAQALLNE
+11 EELPAQALLNE

-29 KKLHALFQKHAI
+29 KKLQALFQKRAL
-41 EVRNETQNQNQNQN
+41 EVG
-55 NIEVFY
+55 NIEIFY
-61 TPRRLCV
+61 TPRRLC
-68 LVKDFPL
+68 LLIKDFPL
-75 FTKETK
+75 LTQETK
-81 EEFFGPPIEIACN
+81 EEFFGPPVKIACN
-94 NKDKAQGLNA
+94 HQDKTQGLNA

-117 PKHFQSAFKNN
+117 HQHFQTAFKNN

-133 HAKTNPKQPTKNLIM
+133 HAKIHAKEPTKDLIM
-148 PIVLEFLESL
+148 PIVLEFLEGL

-166 GSVEKS
+166 GNVEKS

-185 GENFNNIEIK
+185 GEDFNDIEVK

-204 TKAHRQEG
+204 TKVHRQEG
-212 FDFIEVHSPREYFEV
+212 FDFIQVDSPKAYFEV

-240 EEKILQEIKELE
+240 EAKILQEIKELE

-260 IDRDLLDE
+260 TDRDLLDE
-268 VIAITEYPS
+268 VVAITEYPS
-277 TLLGEFDKA
+277 ALLGEFDKA

-305 FATFNQ
+305 FAVFDQKSQ
-311 ESQKEGQKE
+311 ESPT
-320 DQKLHNGFIV
+320 LHNGFIV

-339 QKIILGN
+339 QKIIAGN

-386 RDKMERELIIAQ
+386 KDKMEREAIIAQ

-410 PLEKALELMNRAVQI
+410 SLEKALELVSRAVRI

-436 EFTELQGIMGYY
+436 EFSELQGIMGYY
-448 YALKQNENEWVALS
+448 YALKQNENELVALS
-462 LKEQYLPA
+462 VKEQYLPA

-493 LFSLFSAGKIPS
+493 LFSLFSVGKIPS

-520 LKIVAHYGLK
+520 LKIIAHYGLE
-530 FDLKVDLKNLFEK
+530 FDLKADLKNLFEK

-581 ERDIVAIIQKV
+581 ERDIVKIIQKV

-627 NQTSGFSANLFKEPQ
+627 NESSEFSISLFKESQ
-642 EHALFKAFNALKT
+642 EHALFEAFNAIKI

-675 EEYFKSVLVMDKDLE
+675 EEYFKSVLVMDKDIE
-690 IQKNRKNFLWNVY
+690 IQKNRKNFLWSVY

>member
-1 MHSDELLIEV
+1 MHSDELLVEILV
-11 LTEELPAQALLNE
+11 EELPAQALLNE

-29 KKLHALFQKHAI
+29 KKLHALFQKHAL
-41 EVRNETQNQNQNQN
+41 EVG
-55 NIEVFY
+55 NIEIFY
-61 TPRRLCV
+61 TPRRLCL

-75 FTKETK
+75 LTQETK
-81 EEFFGPPIEIACN
+81 EEFFGPPVKIACN
-94 NKDKAQGLNA
+94 HQDKTQGLNA

-117 PKHFQSAFKNN
+117 HQHFQTAFNNN

-133 HAKTNPKQPTKNLIM
+133 HAKIHAKEPTKDLIM
-148 PIVLEFLESL
+148 PIVLEFLEGL

-166 GSVEKS
+166 GNVEKS

-185 GENFNNIEIK
+185 GENFNGIEVK

-204 TKAHRQEG
+204 TKVHRQEG
-212 FDFIEVHSPREYFEV
+212 FDFIQVDSPKAYFEV

-240 EEKILQEIKELE
+240 EAKILQEIKELE
-252 TKHHIIVE
+252 TKHRIIVE

-268 VIAITEYPS
+268 VVAITEYPS
-277 TLLGEFDKA
+277 ALLGEFDKA

-305 FATFNQ
+305 FAAFNQ
-311 ESQKEGQKE
+311 KSQESPA
-320 DQKLHNGFIV
+320 LHNGFIV

-339 QKIILGN
+339 QKIIAGN

-386 RDKMERELIIAQ
+386 KDKMEREAIIAQ

-410 PLEKALELMNRAVQI
+410 PLEKALELVGRAVRI

-436 EFTELQGIMGYY
+436 EFSELQGIMGYY
-448 YALKQNENEWVALS
+448 YALKQNENELVALS
-462 LKEQYLPA
+462 VKEQYLPA

-493 LFSLFSAGKIPS
+493 LFSLFSVGKIPS

-520 LKIVAHYGLK
+520 LKIVAHYGLG
-530 FDLKVDLKNLFEK
+530 FDLKADLKNLFEK

-581 ERDIVAIIQKV
+581 ERDIVKIIQKV

-627 NQTSGFSANLFKEPQ
+627 NESSEFFISLFKEPQ
-642 EHALFKAFNALKT
+642 EHALFEAFNAIKT

-675 EEYFKSVLVMDKDLE
+675 EEYFKSVLVMDKDIE
-690 IQKNRKNFLWNVY
+690 IQKNRKNFLWGVY

>member
-1 MHSDELLIEV
+1 MHSDELLVEILV
-11 LTEELPAQALLNE
+11 EELPAQALLNE

-29 KKLHALFQKHAI
+29 KKLHALFSKHAL
-41 EVRNETQNQNQNQN
+41 EVG
-55 NIEVFY
+55 NIEIFY
-61 TPRRLCV
+61 TPRRLCL

-75 FTKETK
+75 LTQETK
-81 EEFFGPPIEIACN
+81 EEFFGPPVKIACN
-94 NKDKAQGLNA
+94 HQDKTQGLNA

-117 PKHFQSAFKNN
+117 HQHFQTAFKNN

-133 HAKTNPKQPTKNLIM
+133 HAKIHAKEPTKDLIM
-148 PIVLEFLESL
+148 PIVLEFLEGL

-185 GENFNNIEIK
+185 GENFNGIEVK

-212 FDFIEVHSPREYFEV
+212 FDFIQVDSPKAYFEV

-240 EEKILQEIKELE
+240 EAKILQEIKELE
-252 TKHHIIVE
+252 TKHRIIVE

-268 VIAITEYPS
+268 VVAITEYPS
-277 TLLGEFDKA
+277 ALLGEFDKA

-291 SEIIITSMKENQRY
+291 SEIITTSMKENQRY

-311 ESQKEGQKE
+311 KSQEGPT
-320 DQKLHNGFIV
+320 LHNGFIV
-330 VSNAINKDK
+330 VSNAISKDK
-339 QKIILGN
+339 QKIIAGN

-386 RDKMERELIIAQ
+386 KDKMEREAIIAQ

-410 PLEKALELMNRAVQI
+410 SLEKALELVGRAVRI

-436 EFTELQGIMGYY
+436 EFSELQGIMGYY
-448 YALKQNENEWVALS
+448 YALKQNENELVALS
-462 LKEQYLPA
+462 VKEQYLPA

-493 LFSLFSAGKIPS
+493 LFSLFSVGKIPS

-520 LKIVAHYGLK
+520 LKIVAHYGLE
-530 FDLKVDLKNLFEK
+530 FDLKADLKNLFEK
-543 VGVYQSFDLEIL
+543 VGVYQSFDLEVL

-567 DCNPSIIRSVLNTN
+567 DCNLSIIRSVLNTN
-581 ERDIVAIIQKV
+581 ERDIVKIIQKV

-627 NQTSGFSANLFKEPQ
+627 NESSEFSTSLFKELQ
-642 EHALFKAFNALKT
+642 EHALFEAFNAIKT
-655 SAFES
+655 SAFEG
-660 LDSKIEAYFGLHAPL
+660 LDSKIEAYFSLHAPL
-675 EEYFKSVLVMDKDLE
+675 EEYFKSVLVMDKDIE
-690 IQKNRKNFLWNVY
+690 IQKNRKNFLWGVY

>member
-1 MHSDELLIEV
+1 MHSDELLVEILV
-11 LTEELPAQALLNE
+11 EELPAQALLNE

-29 KKLHALFQKHAI
+29 KKLHALFQKHAL
-41 EVRNETQNQNQNQN
+41 EVG
-55 NIEVFY
+55 NIEIFY
-61 TPRRLCV
+61 TPRRLCL

-75 FTKETK
+75 LTQETK
-81 EEFFGPPIEIACN
+81 EEFFGPPVEIACN
-94 NKDKAQGLNA
+94 NKDKTQGLNA

-117 PKHFQSAFKNN
+117 HQHFQTAFKNN

-133 HAKTNPKQPTKNLIM
+133 HAKIHAKEPTKDLIM
-148 PIVLEFLESL
+148 PIVLEFLEGL

-185 GENFNNIEIK
+185 GENFNDIEVK

-204 TKAHRQEG
+204 TKVHRQEG
-212 FDFIEVHSPREYFEV
+212 FDFIQVDSPKAYFEV

-240 EEKILQEIKELE
+240 EAKILQEIKELE
-252 TKHHIIVE
+252 TKHRIIVE

-268 VIAITEYPS
+268 VVAITEYPS
-277 TLLGEFDKA
+277 ALLGEFDKA

-291 SEIIITSMKENQRY
+291 SEIITTSMKENQRY
-305 FATFNQ
+305 FAAFNQ
-311 ESQKEGQKE
+311 KSQESPT
-320 DQKLHNGFIV
+320 LHNGFIV
-330 VSNAINKDK
+330 ISNAINKDK
-339 QKIILGN
+339 QKIIAGN

-386 RDKMERELIIAQ
+386 KDKMEREAIIAE

-410 PLEKALELMNRAVQI
+410 PLEKALELVGRAVRI

-436 EFTELQGIMGYY
+436 EFSELQGIMGYY
-448 YALKQNENEWVALS
+448 YALKQNENELVALS
-462 LKEQYLPA
+462 VKEQYLPA

-493 LFSLFSAGKIPS
+493 LFSLFSVGKIPS

-520 LKIVAHYGLK
+520 LKIIAHYGLG
-530 FDLKVDLKNLFEK
+530 FDLKADLKNLFEK
-543 VGVYQSFDLEIL
+543 VGVYQSFDLEVL

-581 ERDIVAIIQKV
+581 ERDIVKIIQKV

-627 NQTSGFSANLFKEPQ
+627 NESSEFSISLFKELQ
-642 EHALFKAFNALKT
+642 EHALFEAFNAIKT

-675 EEYFKSVLVMDKDLE
+675 EEYFKSVLVMDKDIE
-690 IQKNRKNFLWNVY
+690 IQKNRKNFLWGVY

>member
-1 MHSDELLIEV
+1 MHSDELLVEILV
-11 LTEELPAQALLNE
+11 EELPAQALLNE

-29 KKLHALFQKHAI
+29 KKLRALFQKRAL
-41 EVRNETQNQNQNQN
+41 EVG
-55 NIEVFY
+55 NIEIFY
-61 TPRRLCV
+61 TPRRLCL

-75 FTKETK
+75 LTQETK
-81 EEFFGPPIEIACN
+81 EEFFGPPIKIACN
-94 NKDKAQGLNA
+94 HQDKTQGLNA

-117 PKHFQSAFKNN
+117 HQHFQTAFKNN

-133 HAKTNPKQPTKNLIM
+133 HAKIHAKEPTKDLIM
-148 PIVLEFLESL
+148 PIVLEFLEDL
-158 NFGKSMRW
+158 NFGKSMCW
-166 GSVEKS
+166 GNVEKS

-185 GENFNNIEIK
+185 GENFNNIEVK

-212 FDFIEVHSPREYFEV
+212 FDFIQVDSPKAYFEV
-227 LEKNHVILDPKKR
+227 LEKKHVILDPKKR
-240 EEKILQEIKELE
+240 EAKILQEIKELE
-252 TKHHIIVE
+252 TKHNIIVE

-268 VIAITEYPS
+268 VVAITEYPNA
-277 TLLGEFDKA
+277 LLGEFDKA

-291 SEIIITSMKENQRY
+291 SEIITTSMKENQRY
-305 FATFNQ
+305 FAAFNQ
-311 ESQKEGQKE
+311 KSQESPT
-320 DQKLHNGFIV
+320 LHNGFIV

-339 QKIILGN
+339 QKIIAGN

-368 LDNAPLESVVFV
+368 LDNAPLESIVFV

-386 RDKMERELIIAQ
+386 KDKMEREAVIAQ

-410 PLEKALELMNRAVQI
+410 PLEKALELVSRAVRI

-436 EFTELQGIMGYY
+436 EFSELQGIMGYY
-448 YALKQNENEWVALS
+448 YALKQNENELVALS
-462 LKEQYLPA
+462 VKEQYLPA

-493 LFSLFSAGKIPS
+493 LFSLFSVGKIPS

-520 LKIVAHYGLK
+520 LKIIAHYGLE
-530 FDLKVDLKNLFEK
+530 FDLKADLKNLFEK
-543 VGVYQSFDLEIL
+543 VGVYQSFDLEVL

-581 ERDIVAIIQKV
+581 ERDIVKIIQKV

-607 KELLFSAFKRLANIN
+607 KELLFSTFKRLANIN

-627 NQTSGFSANLFKEPQ
+627 NESSEFFISLFKELQ
-642 EHALFKAFNALKT
+642 EHALFEAFNAIKT

-675 EEYFKSVLVMDKDLE
+675 EEYFKSVLVMDKDIE
-690 IQKNRKNFLWNVY
+690 IQKNRKNFLWSVY

>member
-1 MHSDELLIEV
+1 MHSDELLVEILV
-11 LTEELPAQALLNE
+11 EELPAQALLNE
-24 YKEMP
+24 YKGMP
-29 KKLHALFQKHAI
+29 KKLHALFQKRAL
-41 EVRNETQNQNQNQN
+41 EVGT
-55 NIEVFY
+55 IEVFY
-61 TPRRLCV
+61 TPRRLC
-68 LVKDFPL
+68 LFIKDFPL
-75 FTKETK
+75 LTQETK
-81 EEFFGPPIEIACN
+81 EEFFGPPVKIACN
-94 NKDKAQGLNA
+94 NEDKTQGLNA

-117 PKHFQSAFKNN
+117 PKHFQTAFKNN

-133 HAKTNPKQPTKNLIM
+133 HAKIHEKEPTKDLIM
-148 PIVLEFLESL
+148 PIVLEFLEGL

-185 GENFNNIEIK
+185 GENFNDIEVK

-212 FDFIEVHSPREYFEV
+212 FDFIQVDSPKAYFEV

-240 EEKILQEIKELE
+240 EAKILQEIKELE

-268 VIAITEYPS
+268 VVAITEYPS
-277 TLLGEFDKA
+277 ALLGEFDKA

-305 FATFNQ
+305 FAAFSQKSQ
-311 ESQKEGQKE
+311 ESPT
-320 DQKLHNGFIV
+320 LHNGFIV

-339 QKIILGN
+339 QKIIAGN

-353 LSDAVFFYENDLKKP
+353 LSDAVFFYKNDLKKP

-386 RDKMERELIIAQ
+386 KDKMERELIIAQ
-398 YLTQKYASSLNM
+398 YLTQKYAPSLNM
-410 PLEKALELMNRAVQI
+410 PLEKALKLIGRAVKI

-436 EFTELQGIMGYY
+436 EFSELQGIMGYY
-448 YALKQNENEWVALS
+448 YALKQNENELVALS
-462 LKEQYLPA
+462 VKEQYLPA

-520 LKIVAHYGLK
+520 LKIIAHYGLE
-530 FDLKVDLKNLFEK
+530 FDLKADLKNLFEK

-555 EKFLLERFNNLI
+555 EKFLLERFHNLI

-581 ERDIVAIIQKV
+581 ERDIVKIIQKV

-627 NQTSGFSANLFKEPQ
+627 NESSEFSISLFKESQ
-642 EHALFKAFNALKT
+642 EHALFEAFNAIKT
-655 SAFES
+655 STFES

-675 EEYFKSVLVMDKDLE
+675 EEYFKSVLVMDKDIE
-690 IQKNRKNFLWNVY
+690 IQKNRKNFLWGVY

>member
-1 MHSDELLIEV
+1 MHSDELLVEILV
-11 LTEELPAQALLNE
+11 EELPAQALLNE

-29 KKLHALFQKHAI
+29 KKLHALFNKRALEVGKI
-41 EVRNETQNQNQNQN
+41 E
-55 NIEVFY
+55 IFY
-61 TPRRLCV
+61 TPRRLC
-68 LVKDFPL
+68 LLIKDFPL
-75 FTKETK
+75 LTQETK
-81 EEFFGPPIEIACN
+81 EEFFGPPIKIACN
-94 NKDKAQGLNA
+94 NEDKTQGLNA

-117 PKHFQSAFKNN
+117 HQRFQTAFKNN

-133 HAKTNPKQPTKNLIM
+133 HAKIHEKEPTKDLIM
-148 PIVLEFLESL
+148 PTVLEFLEGL

-166 GSVEKS
+166 GNVEKS

-185 GENFNNIEIK
+185 GENFNDIEVK
-195 EYGFKTKQA
+195 GYGFKTKQA
-204 TKAHRQEG
+204 TKVHRQEG
-212 FDFIEVHSPREYFEV
+212 FDFIQVDSPKAYFEV

-240 EEKILQEIKELE
+240 EAKILQEIKELE
-252 TKHHIIVE
+252 KKHDIIVE
-260 IDRDLLDE
+260 VDRDLLDE
-268 VIAITEYPS
+268 VVAITEYPS
-277 TLLGEFDKA
+277 ALLGEFDKA

-291 SEIIITSMKENQRY
+291 SEIITTSMKENQRY
-305 FATFNQ
+305 FATFCQKSQ
-311 ESQKEGQKE
+311 EESPT
-320 DQKLHNGFIV
+320 LHNGFVV

-339 QKIILGN
+339 QKIIAGN

-386 RDKMERELIIAQ
+386 RDKMEREAIIAQ
-398 YLTQKYASSLNM
+398 CLTQKYAPSLNM
-410 PLEKALELMNRAVQI
+410 PLEKALELIGRAVKI

-436 EFTELQGIMGYY
+436 EFSELQGIMGYY
-448 YALKQNENEWVALS
+448 YALKQNENELVALS
-462 LKEQYLPA
+462 VKEQYLPA

-482 AIVALSLKLDS
+482 SIVALSLKLDS
-493 LFSLFSAGKIPS
+493 LFSLFSVGKIPS

-520 LKIVAHYGLK
+520 LKIIAHYGLG
-530 FDLKVDLKNLFEK
+530 FDLKADLKNLFEE
-543 VGVYQSFDLEIL
+543 VGVYQRFDLEIL
-555 EKFLLERFNNLI
+555 EKFLLERFHNLI
-567 DCNPSIIRSVLNTN
+567 DCNLSIIRSVLNTN
-581 ERDIVAIIQKV
+581 ERDIVKIIQKV
-592 KALKRFLDDPKNAQK
+592 KALKRFLDEPKNAQK

-627 NQTSGFSANLFKEPQ
+627 DESSGFSTSLFKESQ
-642 EHALFKAFNALKT
+642 EHALFEAFNAIQT

-660 LDSKIEAYFGLHAPL
+660 LDSKIEAYFSLHAPL
-675 EEYFKSVLVMDKDLE
+675 EEYFKSVLVMDKDIE
-690 IQKNRKNFLWNVY
+690 IQKNRKNFLWGVY

>member
-1 MHSDELLIEV
+1 MHSDELLVEILV
-11 LTEELPAQALLNE
+11 EELPAQALLNE

-29 KKLHALFQKHAI
+29 KKLQALFQKRAL
-41 EVRNETQNQNQNQN
+41 EVG
-55 NIEVFY
+55 NIEIFY
-61 TPRRLCV
+61 TPRRLCL

-75 FTKETK
+75 LTQETK
-81 EEFFGPPIEIACN
+81 EEFFGPPVKIACN
-94 NKDKAQGLNA
+94 HQDKTQGLNE

-117 PKHFQSAFKNN
+117 HQHFQTAFKNN

-133 HAKTNPKQPTKNLIM
+133 HAKIHAKEPTKDLIM
-148 PIVLEFLESL
+148 PIVLEFLEGL

-166 GSVEKS
+166 GSVEKG

-185 GENFNNIEIK
+185 GENFNDIEVK

-212 FDFIEVHSPREYFEV
+212 FDFIQVDSPKAYFEV

-240 EEKILQEIKELE
+240 EAKILQEIKELE
-252 TKHHIIVE
+252 TKHRIIVE

-268 VIAITEYPS
+268 VVAITEYPS
-277 TLLGEFDKA
+277 ALLGEFDKA

-291 SEIIITSMKENQRY
+291 SEIITTSMKENQRY
-305 FATFNQ
+305 FAAFNQ
-311 ESQKEGQKE
+311 KSQESPT
-320 DQKLHNGFIV
+320 LHNGFIV

-339 QKIILGN
+339 QKIIAGN

-386 RDKMERELIIAQ
+386 KDKMEREAIIAQ
-398 YLTQKYASSLNM
+398 YLTQKYAPSLNM
-410 PLEKALELMNRAVQI
+410 PLEKALELVGRAVRI

-436 EFTELQGIMGYY
+436 EFSELQGIMGYY
-448 YALKQNENEWVALS
+448 YALKQNENELVALS
-462 LKEQYLPA
+462 VKEQYLPA

-493 LFSLFSAGKIPS
+493 LFSLFSVGKIPS

-520 LKIVAHYGLK
+520 LKIIAHYGLG
-530 FDLKVDLKNLFEK
+530 FDLKADLKNLFEK
-543 VGVYQSFDLEIL
+543 VGVYQSFDLEVL

-581 ERDIVAIIQKV
+581 ERDIVKIIQKV

-627 NQTSGFSANLFKEPQ
+627 NESSEFFISLFKELQ
-642 EHALFKAFNALKT
+642 EHALFEAFNAIKT

-675 EEYFKSVLVMDKDLE
+675 EEYFKSVLVMDKDIE
-690 IQKNRKNFLWNVY
+690 IQKNRKNFLWSVY

>member
-1 MHSDELLIEV
+1 MHSDELLVEILV
-11 LTEELPAQALLNE
+11 EELPAQALLNE

-29 KKLHALFQKHAI
+29 KKLHALFQKRAL
-41 EVRNETQNQNQNQN
+41 EVG
-55 NIEVFY
+55 NIEIFY
-61 TPRRLCV
+61 TPRRLCL

-75 FTKETK
+75 LTQETK
-81 EEFFGPPIEIACN
+81 EEFFGPPVKIACN
-94 NKDKAQGLNA
+94 HQDKTQGLNE

-117 PKHFQSAFKNN
+117 HQHFQTAFKNN

-133 HAKTNPKQPTKNLIM
+133 HAKIHAKEPTKDLIM
-148 PIVLEFLESL
+148 PIVLEFLEGL

-166 GSVEKS
+166 GNVEKS

-185 GENFNNIEIK
+185 GENFNDIEVK

-204 TKAHRQEG
+204 TKVHRQEG
-212 FDFIEVHSPREYFEV
+212 FDFIQVDSPKAYFEV

-240 EEKILQEIKELE
+240 EAKILQEIKELE
-252 TKHHIIVE
+252 TKHRIIVE

-268 VIAITEYPS
+268 VVAITEYPS
-277 TLLGEFDKA
+277 ALLGEFDKA

-291 SEIIITSMKENQRY
+291 SEIITTSMKENQRY
-305 FATFNQ
+305 FAAFNQ
-311 ESQKEGQKE
+311 KSQESPT
-320 DQKLHNGFIV
+320 LHNGFIV

-339 QKIILGN
+339 QKIITGN

-386 RDKMERELIIAQ
+386 KDKMEREAIIAR

-410 PLEKALELMNRAVQI
+410 PLEKALELVGRAVRI

-436 EFTELQGIMGYY
+436 EFSELQGIMGYY
-448 YALKQNENEWVALS
+448 YALKQNENELVALS
-462 LKEQYLPA
+462 VKEQYLPA

-493 LFSLFSAGKIPS
+493 LFSLFSVGKIPS

-520 LKIVAHYGLK
+520 LKTIAHYGLR
-530 FDLKVDLKNLFEK
+530 FDLKADLKNLFEK

-581 ERDIVAIIQKV
+581 ERDIVKIIQKV

-627 NQTSGFSANLFKEPQ
+627 NESSEFFISLFKESQ
-642 EHALFKAFNALKT
+642 EHALFEAFNAIKT

-660 LDSKIEAYFGLHAPL
+660 LDSKIEAYFGLYAPL
-675 EEYFKSVLVMDKDLE
+675 EEYFKSVLVMDKDIE
-690 IQKNRKNFLWNVY
+690 IQKNRKNFLWSVY

>member
-1 MHSDELLIEV
+1 MHSDELLVEILV
-11 LTEELPAQALLNE
+11 EELPAQALLNE

-29 KKLHALFQKHAI
+29 KKLHALFQKRAL
-41 EVRNETQNQNQNQN
+41 EVG
-55 NIEVFY
+55 NIEIFY
-61 TPRRLCV
+61 TPRRLCL

-75 FTKETK
+75 LTQETK
-81 EEFFGPPIEIACN
+81 EEFFGPPVKIACN
-94 NKDKAQGLNA
+94 YQDKTQGLNE

-117 PKHFQSAFKNN
+117 HQHFQTAFKNN

-133 HAKTNPKQPTKNLIM
+133 HAKIHAKEPTKDLIM
-148 PIVLEFLESL
+148 PIVLEFLEGL

-166 GSVEKS
+166 GNVEKS

-185 GENFNNIEIK
+185 GENFNGIEVK

-204 TKAHRQEG
+204 TKVHRQEG
-212 FDFIEVHSPREYFEV
+212 FDFIQVDSPKAYFEV
-227 LEKNHVILDPKKR
+227 LEKKHVILDPKKR
-240 EEKILQEIKELE
+240 EAKILQEIKELE
-252 TKHHIIVE
+252 TKHRIIVE

-268 VIAITEYPS
+268 VVAITEYPS
-277 TLLGEFDKA
+277 ALLGEFDKA

-305 FATFNQ
+305 FAAFNQ
-311 ESQKEGQKE
+311 KSQESPT
-320 DQKLHNGFIV
+320 LHNGFIV

-339 QKIILGN
+339 QKIIAGN

-386 RDKMERELIIAQ
+386 KDKMEREAIIAE

-410 PLEKALELMNRAVQI
+410 PLEKALELVSRAVKI

-436 EFTELQGIMGYY
+436 EFSELQGIMGYY
-448 YALKQNENEWVALS
+448 YALKQNENELVALS
-462 LKEQYLPA
+462 VKEQYLPA

-520 LKIVAHYGLK
+520 LKIIAHYRLE
-530 FDLKVDLKNLFEK
+530 FDLKADLKNLFEK
-543 VGVYQSFDLEIL
+543 VGVYQSFDLEVL

-581 ERDIVAIIQKV
+581 ERDIVKIIQKV
-592 KALKRFLDDPKNAQK
+592 KALRRFLDDPKNAQK

-627 NQTSGFSANLFKEPQ
+627 NESSEFSISLFKELQ
-642 EHALFKAFNALKT
+642 EHALFEAFNAIKT

-675 EEYFKSVLVMDKDLE
+675 EEYFKSVLVMDKDIE
-690 IQKNRKNFLWNVY
+690 IQKNRKNFLWGVY

>member
-1 MHSDELLIEV
+1 MHSDELLVEILV
-11 LTEELPAQALLNE
+11 EELPAQALLNE

-29 KKLHALFQKHAI
+29 KKLHALFQKRAL
-41 EVRNETQNQNQNQN
+41 EVG
-55 NIEVFY
+55 NIEIFY
-61 TPRRLCV
+61 TPRRLCL

-75 FTKETK
+75 LTQETK
-81 EEFFGPPIEIACN
+81 EEFFGPPVKIACN
-94 NKDKAQGLNA
+94 NEDKTQGLNA

-117 PKHFQSAFKNN
+117 HQHFQTAFKNN

-133 HAKTNPKQPTKNLIM
+133 HAKIHAKEPTKDLIM
-148 PIVLEFLESL
+148 PIVLEFLEGL

-166 GSVEKS
+166 GNVEKS

-185 GENFNNIEIK
+185 GENFNGIEVK

-212 FDFIEVHSPREYFEV
+212 FDFIQVDSPKAYFEV

-240 EEKILQEIKELE
+240 KAKILQEIKELE
-252 TKHHIIVE
+252 TKHNIIVE

-268 VIAITEYPS
+268 VVAITEYPS
-277 TLLGEFDKA
+277 ALLGEFDKA

-291 SEIIITSMKENQRY
+291 SEIITTSMKENQRY
-305 FATFNQ
+305 FAVF
-311 ESQKEGQKE
+311 SQKEE
-320 DQKLHNGFIV
+320 SPTLHNGFIV

-339 QKIILGN
+339 QKIIAGN

-386 RDKMERELIIAQ
+386 KDKMEREAIIAQ
-398 YLTQKYASSLNM
+398 YLTQKYAPSLNM
-410 PLEKALELMNRAVQI
+410 PLEKALELISRAVRI

-436 EFTELQGIMGYY
+436 EFSELQGIMGYY
-448 YALKQNENEWVALS
+448 YALKQNENELVALS
-462 LKEQYLPA
+462 VKEQYLPA

-493 LFSLFSAGKIPS
+493 LFSLFSVGKIPS

-520 LKIVAHYGLK
+520 LKIVAHYGLG
-530 FDLKVDLKNLFEK
+530 FDLKADLKNLFEK
-543 VGVYQSFDLEIL
+543 VGVYQSFDLEVL

-581 ERDIVAIIQKV
+581 ERDIVKIIQKV

-622 KDRNP
+622 KNRNP
-627 NQTSGFSANLFKEPQ
+627 NESSEFSINLFKELQ
-642 EHALFKAFNALKT
+642 EHALFEAFNAIKT
-655 SAFES
+655 NAFES

-675 EEYFKSVLVMDKDLE
+675 EEYFKSVLVMDKDIE
-690 IQKNRKNFLWNVY
+690 IQKNRKNFLWGVY

>member
-1 MHSDELLIEV
+1 MHSDELLVEILV
-11 LTEELPAQALLNE
+11 EELPAQALLNE

-29 KKLHALFQKHAI
+29 KKLHALFNKHAL
-41 EVRNETQNQNQNQN
+41 EVG
-55 NIEVFY
+55 NIEIFY
-61 TPRRLCV
+61 TPRRLCL

-75 FTKETK
+75 LTQETK
-81 EEFFGPPIEIACN
+81 EEFFGPPVKIACN
-94 NKDKAQGLNA
+94 HQDKTQGLNE

-117 PKHFQSAFKNN
+117 HQHFQTAFKNN

-133 HAKTNPKQPTKNLIM
+133 HAKIHEKEPTKDLIM
-148 PIVLEFLESL
+148 PIVLEFLEGL

-166 GSVEKS
+166 GNVEKS

-185 GENFNNIEIK
+185 GENFNDIEVK

-212 FDFIEVHSPREYFEV
+212 FDFIQVDSPKAYFEV

-240 EEKILQEIKELE
+240 EAKILKEIKELE
-252 TKHHIIVE
+252 TKHRIIVE

-268 VIAITEYPS
+268 VVAITEYPS
-277 TLLGEFDKA
+277 ALLGEFDKA

-291 SEIIITSMKENQRY
+291 TEIITTSMKENQRY
-305 FATFNQ
+305 FAAFNQ
-311 ESQKEGQKE
+311 KSQESPT
-320 DQKLHNGFIV
+320 LHNGFIV

-339 QKIILGN
+339 QKIIAGN

-386 RDKMERELIIAQ
+386 KDKMEREAIIAQ

-410 PLEKALELMNRAVQI
+410 PLEKALELVGRAVRI

-436 EFTELQGIMGYY
+436 EFSELQGIMGYY
-448 YALKQNENEWVALS
+448 YALKQNENELVALS
-462 LKEQYLPA
+462 VKEQYLPA

-493 LFSLFSAGKIPS
+493 LFSLFSVGKIPS

-520 LKIVAHYGLK
+520 LKIIAHYGLG
-530 FDLKVDLKNLFEK
+530 FDLKADLKNLFEK
-543 VGVYQSFDLEIL
+543 VGVYQSFDLEVL

-581 ERDIVAIIQKV
+581 ERDIVKIIQKV

-627 NQTSGFSANLFKEPQ
+627 DESSEFSISLFKESQ
-642 EHALFKAFNALKT
+642 EHALFEAFKAIKT

-660 LDSKIEAYFGLHAPL
+660 LDSKIEAYFGLYAPL
-675 EEYFKSVLVMDKDLE
+675 EEYFKSVLVMDKDIE
-690 IQKNRKNFLWNVY
+690 IQKNRKNFLWGVY

>member
-1 MHSDELLIEV
+1 MHSDELLVEILV
-11 LTEELPAQALLNE
+11 EELPVQALLNE

-29 KKLHALFQKHAI
+29 KKLHALFQKCAL
-41 EVRNETQNQNQNQN
+41 EVG
-55 NIEVFY
+55 NIEIFY
-61 TPRRLCV
+61 TPRRLCL

-75 FTKETK
+75 LTQETK
-81 EEFFGPPIEIACN
+81 EEFFGPPVKIACN
-94 NKDKAQGLNA
+94 HQDKTQGLNA

-117 PKHFQSAFKNN
+117 PKHFQTAFKNN

-133 HAKTNPKQPTKNLIM
+133 HAKIHAKEPTKDLIM
-148 PIVLEFLESL
+148 PIVLEFLEGL

-166 GSVEKS
+166 GNVEKS
-172 FIRPI
+172 FVRPI

-185 GENFNNIEIK
+185 GENFNDIEVK

-212 FDFIEVHSPREYFEV
+212 FDFIQVDSPKAYFEV

-240 EEKILQEIKELE
+240 EAKILQEIKELE
-252 TKHHIIVE
+252 TKHRIIVE

-268 VIAITEYPS
+268 VVAITEYPS
-277 TLLGEFDKA
+277 ALLGEFDKV

-291 SEIIITSMKENQRY
+291 SEIITTSMKENQRY
-305 FATFNQ
+305 FAVFNQ
-311 ESQKEGQKE
+311 KSQESPT
-320 DQKLHNGFIV
+320 LHNGFIV

-339 QKIILGN
+339 QKIIAGN

-386 RDKMERELIIAQ
+386 KDKMEREAVIAQ

-410 PLEKALELMNRAVQI
+410 PLEKALELVGRAVRI

-436 EFTELQGIMGYY
+436 EFSELQGIMGYY
-448 YALKQNENEWVALS
+448 YALKQNENELVALS
-462 LKEQYLPA
+462 VKEQYLPA

-493 LFSLFSAGKIPS
+493 LFSLFSVGKIPS

-520 LKIVAHYGLK
+520 LKIIAHYGLE
-530 FDLKVDLKNLFEK
+530 FDLKADLKNLFEK
-543 VGVYQSFDLEIL
+543 VGVYQSFDLEVL

-581 ERDIVAIIQKV
+581 ERDIVKIIQKV

-627 NQTSGFSANLFKEPQ
+627 NESSEFSISLFKESQ
-642 EHALFKAFNALKT
+642 EHALFEAFNAIKT

-675 EEYFKSVLVMDKDLE
+675 EEYFKSVLVMDKDIE
-690 IQKNRKNFLWNVY
+690 IQKNRKNFLWGVY
-703 QSFLEIG
+703 LSFLEIG

>member
-1 MHSDELLIEV
+1 MHSDELLVEILV
-11 LTEELPAQALLNE
+11 EELPAQALLNE

-29 KKLHALFQKHAI
+29 KKLHALFNKRAL
-41 EVRNETQNQNQNQN
+41 EVG
-55 NIEVFY
+55 NIEIFY
-61 TPRRLCV
+61 TPRRLC
-68 LVKDFPL
+68 LLIKDFPL
-75 FTKETK
+75 LTQETK
-81 EEFFGPPIEIACN
+81 EEFFGPPVKIACN
-94 NKDKAQGLNA
+94 NEDKTQGLNA

-117 PKHFQSAFKNN
+117 HQHFQTAFKNN

-133 HAKTNPKQPTKNLIM
+133 HAKIHEKEPTKDLIM
-148 PIVLEFLESL
+148 PIVLEFLEGL

-166 GSVEKS
+166 GNVEKS

-185 GENFNNIEIK
+185 GENFNGIEVK

-212 FDFIEVHSPREYFEV
+212 FDFIQVDSPKAYFEV

-240 EEKILQEIKELE
+240 EAKILQEIKELE
-252 TKHHIIVE
+252 TKHCIIVE

-268 VIAITEYPS
+268 VVAITEYPS
-277 TLLGEFDKA
+277 ALLGEFDKA

-291 SEIIITSMKENQRY
+291 SEIITTSMKENQRY
-305 FATFNQ
+305 FAVFDQKSQ
-311 ESQKEGQKE
+311 ESPT
-320 DQKLHNGFIV
+320 LHNGFVV

-339 QKIILGN
+339 QKIIAGN

-386 RDKMERELIIAQ
+386 KDKMEREAIIAQ
-398 YLTQKYASSLNM
+398 YLTQKYAPSLNM
-410 PLEKALELMNRAVQI
+410 PLEKALELVSRAVRI

-436 EFTELQGIMGYY
+436 EFSELQGIMGYY
-448 YALKQNENEWVALS
+448 YALKQNENELVALS
-462 LKEQYLPA
+462 VKEQYLPA

-482 AIVALSLKLDS
+482 SIVALSLKLDS

-520 LKIVAHYGLK
+520 LKIIAHYGLE
-530 FDLKVDLKNLFEK
+530 FDLKADLKNLFEK

-555 EKFLLERFNNLI
+555 EKFLLERFHNLI
-567 DCNPSIIRSVLNTN
+567 DCNLSIIRSVLNTN
-581 ERDIVAIIQKV
+581 ERDIVKIIQKV

-627 NQTSGFSANLFKEPQ
+627 DESSGFSTSLFKEPE
-642 EHALFKAFNALKT
+642 EHALFEAFNAIKT
-655 SAFES
+655 SAFEG

-675 EEYFKSVLVMDKDLE
+675 EEYFKSVLVMDKDIE
-690 IQKNRKNFLWNVY
+690 IQKNRKNFLWGVY

>member
-1 MHSDELLIEV
+1 MHSDELLVEILV
-11 LTEELPAQALLNE
+11 EELPAQALLNE

-29 KKLHALFQKHAI
+29 KKLHALFQKRAL
-41 EVRNETQNQNQNQN
+41 EVGT
-55 NIEVFY
+55 IEVFY
-61 TPRRLCV
+61 TPRRLC
-68 LVKDFPL
+68 LFIKDFPL
-75 FTKETK
+75 LTQETK
-81 EEFFGPPIEIACN
+81 EEFFGPPVKIACN
-94 NKDKAQGLNA
+94 NEDKTQGLNA

-117 PKHFQSAFKNN
+117 PKHFQTAFKNN

-133 HAKTNPKQPTKNLIM
+133 HAKIHAKQSTKDLIM
-148 PIVLEFLESL
+148 PIVLEFLEGL

-166 GSVEKS
+166 GNVEKS

-185 GENFNNIEIK
+185 GENFNNIEVK

-212 FDFIEVHSPREYFEV
+212 FDFIQVDSPKAYFEV

-240 EEKILQEIKELE
+240 EAKILQEIKELE

-268 VIAITEYPS
+268 VVAITEYPS

-291 SEIIITSMKENQRY
+291 SEIITTSMKENQRY
-305 FATFNQ
+305 FATF
-311 ESQKEGQKE
+311 SQKSQEE
-320 DQKLHNGFIV
+320 SPTLHNGFIV

-386 RDKMERELIIAQ
+386 KEKMERESTIAQ
-398 YLTQKYASSLNM
+398 YLTQKYALSLNM
-410 PLEKALELMNRAVQI
+410 PLEKALELVKRAVQI

-436 EFTELQGIMGYY
+436 EFSELQGIMGYY
-448 YALKQNENEWVALS
+448 YALKQNENELVALS
-462 LKEQYLPA
+462 VKEQYLPA

-482 AIVALSLKLDS
+482 SIVALSLKLDS
-493 LFSLFSAGKIPS
+493 LFSLFSVGKIPS

-520 LKIVAHYGLK
+520 LKIIAHYGLE
-530 FDLKVDLKNLFEK
+530 FDLKADLKNLFQK
-543 VGVYQSFDLEIL
+543 VAVYQSFDLEIL
-555 EKFLLERFNNLI
+555 EKFLLERFHNLI
-567 DCNPSIIRSVLNTN
+567 DCNLSIIRSVLNTN
-581 ERDIVAIIQKV
+581 ERDIVTIIQKV
-592 KALKRFLDDPKNAQK
+592 KALKRFLDDPKNAPK

-627 NQTSGFSANLFKEPQ
+627 NESSGFSTSLFKESQ
-642 EHALFKAFNALKT
+642 EHALFEAFNAIKT

-675 EEYFKSVLVMDKDLE
+675 EEYFKSVLVMDKDIE
-690 IQKNRKNFLWNVY
+690 IQKNRKNFLWGVY

>member
-1 MHSDELLIEV
+1 MHSDELLVEILV
-11 LTEELPAQALLNE
+11 EELPAQALLNE

-29 KKLHALFQKHAI
+29 KKLHALFNKHAL
-41 EVRNETQNQNQNQN
+41 EVG
-55 NIEVFY
+55 NIEIFY
-61 TPRRLCV
+61 TPRRLC
-68 LVKDFPL
+68 LFIKDFPL
-75 FTKETK
+75 LTQETK
-81 EEFFGPPIEIACN
+81 EEFFGPPVKIACN
-94 NKDKAQGLNA
+94 NEDKTQGLNA

-117 PKHFQSAFKNN
+117 HQHFQTALKNN

-133 HAKTNPKQPTKNLIM
+133 HAKIHAKEPTKDLIM
-148 PIVLEFLESL
+148 PIVLEFLEGL

-185 GENFNNIEIK
+185 GENFNGIEVK

-204 TKAHRQEG
+204 TKTHRQES
-212 FDFIEVHSPREYFEV
+212 FDFIQVDSPKAYFEV

-240 EEKILQEIKELE
+240 EAKILQEIKELE
-252 TKHHIIVE
+252 KKHHIIVE
-260 IDRDLLDE
+260 IDRDLLNE
-268 VIAITEYPS
+268 VVAITEYPS
-277 TLLGEFDKA
+277 ALLGEFDKA

-291 SEIIITSMKENQRY
+291 SEIITTSMKENQRY
-305 FATFNQ
+305 FAVFDQKSQ
-311 ESQKEGQKE
+311 ESPT
-320 DQKLHNGFIV
+320 LHNGFVV

-339 QKIILGN
+339 QKIIAGN

-386 RDKMERELIIAQ
+386 KDKMEREAIIAQ
-398 YLTQKYASSLNM
+398 YLTQKYAPSLNM
-410 PLEKALELMNRAVQI
+410 PLEKALELIGRAVRI

-436 EFTELQGIMGYY
+436 EFSELQGIMGYY
-448 YALKQNENEWVALS
+448 YALKQNENELVALS
-462 LKEQYLPA
+462 VKEQYLPA

-520 LKIVAHYGLK
+520 LKIIAHYGLE
-530 FDLKVDLKNLFEK
+530 FDLKADLKNLFEK
-543 VGVYQSFDLEIL
+543 VGVYQSFDLEVL
-555 EKFLLERFNNLI
+555 EKFLLERFHNLI

-581 ERDIVAIIQKV
+581 ERDIVKIIQKV

-627 NQTSGFSANLFKEPQ
+627 NESSGFSISLFKESQ
-642 EHALFKAFNALKT
+642 EHALFEAFNAIKT
-655 SAFES
+655 SAFEG

-675 EEYFKSVLVMDKDLE
+675 EEYFKSVLVMDKDIE
-690 IQKNRKNFLWNVY
+690 IQKNRKNFLWSVY

>member
-1 MHSDELLIEV
+1 MHSDELLVEILV
-11 LTEELPAQALLNE
+11 EELPAQALLNE

-29 KKLHALFQKHAI
+29 KKLHALFNKRAL
-41 EVRNETQNQNQNQN
+41 EVG
-55 NIEVFY
+55 NIEIFY
-61 TPRRLCV
+61 TPRRLCL
-68 LVKDFPL
+68 LVKDFPIL
-75 FTKETK
+75 TQETK
-81 EEFFGPPIEIACN
+81 EEFFGPPVKIACN
-94 NKDKAQGLNA
+94 NEDKTQGLNV

-117 PKHFQSAFKNN
+117 HQHFQTAFKNN

-133 HAKTNPKQPTKNLIM
+133 HAKIHEKEPTKDLIM

-166 GSVEKS
+166 GNVEKS

-185 GENFNNIEIK
+185 GENFNDIEVK

-212 FDFIEVHSPREYFEV
+212 FDFIQVDSPKAYFEV

-240 EEKILQEIKELE
+240 EAKILQEIKELE
-252 TKHHIIVE
+252 TKHRIIVE

-268 VIAITEYPS
+268 VVAITEYPS
-277 TLLGEFDKA
+277 ALLGEFDKA

-291 SEIIITSMKENQRY
+291 SEIITTSMKENQRY
-305 FATFNQ
+305 FAAFNQ
-311 ESQKEGQKE
+311 KSQESPT
-320 DQKLHNGFIV
+320 LHNGFIV

-339 QKIILGN
+339 QKIIAGN

-386 RDKMERELIIAQ
+386 KDKMEREAIIAQ
-398 YLTQKYASSLNM
+398 YLTQKYALSLNM
-410 PLEKALELMNRAVQI
+410 PLEKALELVSRAVRI
-425 AKADLLSEVVY
+425 AKADLLSEVVC
-436 EFTELQGIMGYY
+436 EFSELQGIMGYY
-448 YALKQNENEWVALS
+448 YALKQNENELVALS
-462 LKEQYLPA
+462 VKEQYLPA

-493 LFSLFSAGKIPS
+493 LFSLFSTGKIPS

-520 LKIVAHYGLK
+520 LKIIAHYGLE
-530 FDLKVDLKNLFEK
+530 FDLKADLKNLFEK
-543 VGVYQSFDLEIL
+543 VGVYQSFDLEVL
-555 EKFLLERFNNLI
+555 EKFLLERFHNLI

-581 ERDIVAIIQKV
+581 ERDIVKIIQKV

-607 KELLFSAFKRLANIN
+607 KELLFGTFKRLANIN

-627 NQTSGFSANLFKEPQ
+627 SESSEFSISLFKESQ
-642 EHALFKAFNALKT
+642 EHALFEAFNAIKT
-655 SAFES
+655 SAFEG

-675 EEYFKSVLVMDKDLE
+675 EEYFKSVLVMDKDIE
-690 IQKNRKNFLWNVY
+690 IQKNRKNFLWGVY

>member
-1 MHSDELLIEV
+1 MHSDELLVEILV
-11 LTEELPAQALLNE
+11 EELPAQALLNE

-29 KKLHALFQKHAI
+29 KKLHALFQKRAL
-41 EVRNETQNQNQNQN
+41 EVG
-55 NIEVFY
+55 NIEIFY
-61 TPRRLCV
+61 TPRRLCL

-75 FTKETK
+75 LTQETK
-81 EEFFGPPIEIACN
+81 EEFFGPPVKIACN
-94 NKDKAQGLNA
+94 HQDKTQGLNE

-117 PKHFQSAFKNN
+117 HQHFQTAFKNN

-133 HAKTNPKQPTKNLIM
+133 HAKIHAKEPTKDLIM
-148 PIVLEFLESL
+148 PIVLEFLEGL
-158 NFGKSMRW
+158 NFGKSMCW
-166 GSVEKS
+166 GNVEKS

-185 GENFNNIEIK
+185 GENFNGIEVK

-212 FDFIEVHSPREYFEV
+212 FDFIQVDSPKAYFEV

-240 EEKILQEIKELE
+240 EAKILQEIKELE
-252 TKHHIIVE
+252 TKHRIIVE

-268 VIAITEYPS
+268 VVAITEYPS
-277 TLLGEFDKA
+277 VLLGEFDKA

-291 SEIIITSMKENQRY
+291 SEIITTSMKENQRY
-305 FATFNQ
+305 FAVFNQ
-311 ESQKEGQKE
+311 KSQESPT
-320 DQKLHNGFIV
+320 LHNGFIV

-339 QKIILGN
+339 QKIIAGN

-386 RDKMERELIIAQ
+386 KDKMEREAVIAQ

-410 PLEKALELMNRAVQI
+410 PLEKALELVSRAVRI

-436 EFTELQGIMGYY
+436 EFSELQGIMGYY
-448 YALKQNENEWVALS
+448 YALKQNENELVALS
-462 LKEQYLPA
+462 VKEQYLPA

-493 LFSLFSAGKIPS
+493 LFSLFSVGKIPS

-520 LKIVAHYGLK
+520 LKIVAHYGLG
-530 FDLKVDLKNLFEK
+530 FDLKADLKNLFEK
-543 VGVYQSFDLEIL
+543 VGVYQSFDLEVL

-581 ERDIVAIIQKV
+581 ERDIVKIIQKV

-622 KDRNP
+622 KDRSP
-627 NQTSGFSANLFKEPQ
+627 NESSEFFISLFKESQ
-642 EHALFKAFNALKT
+642 EHALFEAFNAIKT

-675 EEYFKSVLVMDKDLE
+675 EEYFKSVLVMDKDIE
-690 IQKNRKNFLWNVY
+690 IQKNRKNFLWGVY

>member
-1 MHSDELLIEV
+1 MHSDELLVEILV
-11 LTEELPAQALLNE
+11 EELPAQALLNE

-29 KKLHALFQKHAI
+29 KKLHALFQKCTL
-41 EVRNETQNQNQNQN
+41 EVG
-55 NIEVFY
+55 NIEIFY
-61 TPRRLCV
+61 TPRRLC
-68 LVKDFPL
+68 LFIKDFPL
-75 FTKETK
+75 LTQETK
-81 EEFFGPPIEIACN
+81 EEFFGPPVKIACN
-94 NKDKAQGLNA
+94 HQDKTQGLNA

-117 PKHFQSAFKNN
+117 HQHFQTAFKNN

-133 HAKTNPKQPTKNLIM
+133 HAKIHAKEPTKDLIM
-148 PIVLEFLESL
+148 PIVLEFLEGL

-166 GSVEKS
+166 GNVEKS

-185 GENFNNIEIK
+185 GENFNGIEVK

-212 FDFIEVHSPREYFEV
+212 FDFIEVDSPKAYFEV

-240 EEKILQEIKELE
+240 EAKILQEIKELE
-252 TKHHIIVE
+252 TKHHITVE

-268 VIAITEYPS
+268 VVAITEYPS
-277 TLLGEFDKA
+277 ALLGEFDKA

-291 SEIIITSMKENQRY
+291 SEIITTSMKENQRY
-305 FATFNQ
+305 FAAFNQ
-311 ESQKEGQKE
+311 KSQESPT
-320 DQKLHNGFIV
+320 LHNGFIV

-339 QKIILGN
+339 QKIIAGN

-386 RDKMERELIIAQ
+386 KDKMEREAIIAEC
-398 YLTQKYASSLNM
+398 LTQKYASSLNM
-410 PLEKALELMNRAVQI
+410 PLEKALELIGRAVRI

-436 EFTELQGIMGYY
+436 EFSELQGIMGYY
-448 YALKQNENEWVALS
+448 YALKQNENELVALS
-462 LKEQYLPA
+462 VKEQYLPA

-493 LFSLFSAGKIPS
+493 LFSLFSVGKIPS

-520 LKIVAHYGLK
+520 LKIIAHYGLG
-530 FDLKVDLKNLFEK
+530 FDLKADLKNLFEK

-581 ERDIVAIIQKV
+581 ERDIVKIIQKV

-627 NQTSGFSANLFKEPQ
+627 NESSGFSTSLFKESQ
-642 EHALFKAFNALKT
+642 EHALFEAFNAIKT

-660 LDSKIEAYFGLHAPL
+660 LDSKIEAYFGLHAHL
-675 EEYFKSVLVMDKDLE
+675 EEYFKSVLVMDKDIE
-690 IQKNRKNFLWNVY
+690 IQKNRKNFLWSVY

>member
-1 MHSDELLIEV
+1 MHSDELLVEILV
-11 LTEELPAQALLNE
+11 EELPAQALLNE

-29 KKLHALFQKHAI
+29 KKLHALFQKRAL
-41 EVRNETQNQNQNQN
+41 EVG
-55 NIEVFY
+55 NIEIFY
-61 TPRRLCV
+61 TPRRLC
-68 LVKDFPL
+68 LLIKDFPL
-75 FTKETK
+75 LTQETK
-81 EEFFGPPIEIACN
+81 EEFFGPPVKIACN
-94 NKDKAQGLNA
+94 HQDKTQGLNA

-117 PKHFQSAFKNN
+117 HQHFQTAFKNN

-133 HAKTNPKQPTKNLIM
+133 HAKIHVKEPTKDLIM
-148 PIVLEFLESL
+148 PIVLEFLEDL

-166 GSVEKS
+166 GNVEKS

-185 GENFNNIEIK
+185 RENFNDIEVK

-212 FDFIEVHSPREYFEV
+212 FDFIQVDSPKAYFEV

-240 EEKILQEIKELE
+240 EAKILQEIKELE
-252 TKHHIIVE
+252 TKHCIIVE

-268 VIAITEYPS
+268 VVAITEYPS
-277 TLLGEFDKA
+277 ALLGEFDKA

-291 SEIIITSMKENQRY
+291 SEIITTSMKENQRY
-305 FATFNQ
+305 FAAFNQ
-311 ESQKEGQKE
+311 KSQESPT
-320 DQKLHNGFIV
+320 LHNGFIV

-339 QKIILGN
+339 QKIIAGN

-386 RDKMERELIIAQ
+386 KDKMEREAVIAQ

-410 PLEKALELMNRAVQI
+410 SLEKALELVSRAVRI

-436 EFTELQGIMGYY
+436 EFSELQGIMGYY
-448 YALKQNENEWVALS
+448 YALKQNENELVALS
-462 LKEQYLPA
+462 VKEQYLPT
-470 SENAPLPSSVFS
+470 SENAPLPSNVFS

-493 LFSLFSAGKIPS
+493 LFSLFSVGKIPS

-520 LKIVAHYGLK
+520 LKIVAHYGLE
-530 FDLKVDLKNLFEK
+530 FDLKADLKNLFER
-543 VGVYQSFDLEIL
+543 VGVYQSFDLEVL

-581 ERDIVAIIQKV
+581 ERDIVKIIQKV

-627 NQTSGFSANLFKEPQ
+627 NESSEFSISLFKELQ
-642 EHALFKAFNALKT
+642 EHALFEAFNAIKT

-675 EEYFKSVLVMDKDLE
+675 EEYFKSVLVMDKDIE
-690 IQKNRKNFLWNVY
+690 IQKNRKNFLWGVY

>member
-1 MHSDELLIEV
+1 MHSDELLVEILV
-11 LTEELPAQALLNE
+11 EELPAQALLNE

-29 KKLHALFQKHAI
+29 KKLHALFNKHAL
-41 EVRNETQNQNQNQN
+41 EVG
-55 NIEVFY
+55 NIEIFY
-61 TPRRLCV
+61 TPRRLCL

-75 FTKETK
+75 LTQETK
-81 EEFFGPPIEIACN
+81 EEFFGPPVKIACN
-94 NKDKAQGLNA
+94 HQDKTQGLNE

-117 PKHFQSAFKNN
+117 HQHFQTAFKNN

-133 HAKTNPKQPTKNLIM
+133 HAKIHAKEPTKDLIM
-148 PIVLEFLESL
+148 PIVLEFLEGL

-166 GSVEKS
+166 GNVEKS

-185 GENFNNIEIK
+185 GENFNDIEVK

-212 FDFIEVHSPREYFEV
+212 FDFIQVDSPKAYFEV

-240 EEKILQEIKELE
+240 EAKILQEIKELE
-252 TKHHIIVE
+252 TKHRIIVE

-268 VIAITEYPS
+268 VVAITEYPS
-277 TLLGEFDKA
+277 ALLGEFDKA

-291 SEIIITSMKENQRY
+291 TEIITTSMKENQRY
-305 FATFNQ
+305 FAAFNQ
-311 ESQKEGQKE
+311 KSQESPT
-320 DQKLHNGFIV
+320 LHNGFIV

-339 QKIILGN
+339 QKIIAGN

-386 RDKMERELIIAQ
+386 KDKMERESIIAQ

-410 PLEKALELMNRAVQI
+410 PLEKALKLIGRAVRI

-436 EFTELQGIMGYY
+436 EFSELQGIMGYY
-448 YALKQNENEWVALS
+448 YALKQNENELVALS
-462 LKEQYLPA
+462 VKEQYLPA

-520 LKIVAHYGLK
+520 LKIIAHYGLE
-530 FDLKVDLKNLFEK
+530 FDLKADLKNLFGK
-543 VGVYQSFDLEIL
+543 VGVYQSFDLEVL

-567 DCNPSIIRSVLNTN
+567 DCNPSVIRSVLNTN
-581 ERDIVAIIQKV
+581 ERDIVKIIQKV

-627 NQTSGFSANLFKEPQ
+627 NESSEFFISLFKELQ
-642 EHALFKAFNALKT
+642 EHALFEAFNAIKT

-675 EEYFKSVLVMDKDLE
+675 EEYFKSVLVMDKDIE
-690 IQKNRKNFLWNVY
+690 IQKNRKNFLWGVY